1 MATLHIDKI
10 IAEKVNQDD
19 LIRLLETVIDE
30 EMQRP
35 EAEMNCDLIDQ
46 CVDALL
52 EMRQDRDHLAVM
64 VPLMQDKAFLHLIQ
78 RKAGNT
84 ARLNGAARG
93 ALIAAAILAST
104 ISVNAMVDAAFDYN
118 ILEHIGKAISASV
131 LGPEIIGGEDDVDEP
146 TTVPGA
152 TDKSE
157 PTTVPER
164 TTANANGETA
174 TRQPEQTTTAA
185 AVTQPTTTTPTTTER
200 EQESTTKKVTGD
212 NVHHKPTQPDRPEE
226 TTNAVRVIG
235 FNAQLG
241 ESFKSHYIYGEQ
253 LSYDG
258 LTLTADWSDGTTK
271 PVALKNC
278 TYTTQVN
285 MNRTADVT
293 LNILYK
299 GFLVEIP
306 ITVRPNEE
314 TRESTICQTDRY
326 DYLLCKAGAYV
337 TAYRGTAKEL
347 ICNVVDGNRIFAIA
361 DEVFRKHT
369 ELTTVELPYV
379 TYVGA
384 KAFAGCTALTQAE
397 LPKLQQL
404 GEEAFAGC
412 KALVEAETGDSLTH
426 IGRRAFAETA
436 LQRLRL
442 GKGVTVIPEG
452 LCNDCT
458 HLESVRLQGQ
468 VTEIGKRTFGGC
480 KSLDVELPPQLEK
493 IGDKAFYRSG
503 IKNAIL
509 PDTVRS
515 IGSGAFEQTRSMVS
529 ATLPTTITAVPE
541 RMFYASYVERVS
553 LPVSLQSIGK
563 AAFFNCMHL
572 TDLQLPEGLITIEG
586 SAFSGCTVLKELT
599 LPGSLKHV
607 GEKVFGG
614 SNIEIVHVEEGITEL
629 APVMF
634 ADCPLTQVDLP
645 NTLTTI
651 QDAAFY
657 NCTKLKEITLPNSVT
672 QLGEGVFQGCS
683 SLSQVRLSENLKT
696 LPTSTFD
703 GCKALT
709 EFDFAGITEIG
720 SEAFQNT
727 GIQILDLPTT
737 VKTLGES
744 AFAHSALQEIW
755 SLGGVETLPTDVFA
769 YTQIQTFDIP
779 QGLYIAPGA
788 FEYSALQ
795 KVATGIDVTEIND
808 GAFRNCRKLTSV
820 ELNEDVTRI
829 GDNAFR
835 ACTALTS
842 IDFPESLVSIGDYA
856 FYTSGLTS
864 LVVPNTVQQMG
875 RMAFAGSALTE
886 VSVVSGVKTLGDYAF
901 AGCHATFR
909 LPMSL
914 TEMGKYPLGFT
925 ASESDGNV
933 TVFKMDDVNVIA
945 PAASE
950 SIRYAKENDL
960 QYKMIGPEDT
970 DFNEENYLYGT
981 VGDGDWYF
989 DKRTGALS
997 TNATNVGT
1005 KQGFYFT
1012 NGQLWKYK
1020 QAGVR
1025 SVHLLNGVK
1034 NLGEIFA
1041 GITTLE
1047 QVTATDS
1054 LTNINTDAFVGCT
1067 GLKSVSLPAVTK
1079 IGANSFADCTALQT
1093 VDLPLAATISDHAF
1107 KNCTALQFLELPAV
1121 TKITSTA
1128 FAGCTGLTN
1137 LTLGKGAAEI
1147 DDRAFTDCKALT
1159 NLDLGSTVSI
1169 GREAFAGCTAL
1180 AAINLPDRVTRLG
1193 VGAFRN
1199 CTGATGIEIGS
1210 GLTEVPAFAFADCT
1224 GVKDIAFDEGVVTIG
1239 PNAFQN
1245 AVSVVFLTLPNSV
1258 TTVGSHAF
1266 AGLLNVEKITL
1277 GSGLTKVESYAFDN
1291 AVNCYQL
1298 TLDSAVNALTNADMV
1313 ACHLAYYGGQKPMI
1327 PGAGMAYSVEGY
1339 NSFRRIGENTA
1350 GLAVVVGDH
1359 ATALSMHFLAA
1370 QTDKVKRVT
1379 LGKQVQRIGYEIKK
1393 GYTADY
1399 TNAFAAEFIG
1409 NGYLEQVTV
1418 SSENPYLY
1426 ADGSGLYSKDK
1437 STLYAAVT
1445 GKVDYTENTASAIG
1459 DWALSCNAKL
1469 KKVMLGKSV
1478 RTVGTKAFA
1487 YDQKLKYVQLTDG
1500 LQQIGA
1506 SAFTGCTALKVLEL
1520 PDTVTALGDNVFE
1533 NCTALASVLLS
1544 DQLTAL
1550 PTYAFRNCT
1559 ALTGVVVPNSVAT
1572 FNPGAFADCKALTE
1586 VYIGSQSTRYVQLGT
1601 NRTHV
1606 FARCPALTVYTMAGS
1621 DAAVYA
1627 KTRNIPTKLYTDAD
1641 AFADLC
1647 AMKRDIYA
1655 GYLGFC
1661 TDGHGDIQWL
1671 TVYAADCTHDGY
1683 AIGVCEYCS
1692 AILEERHTAAT
1703 GHNYVVSETPA
1714 ADGRDGVRITTCQ
1727 NCGDSSYTVLPGSGT
1742 AVEETHTVT
1751 GTVVLAADR
1760 AATKGTHAAIGA
1772 DILLNGYTLATTDE
1786 KGNFSLQLKSGTYAL
1801 TVRYAYGF
1809 SRTLYLVVSDRDL
1822 QCGSVPVIGCD
1833 WNKDGKIDDQ
1843 DYYMFKLIFGTHQ
1856 GQAGYLSYVDMN
1868 HDGMINT
1875 RDMVFVERCM
1885 GLQAGS
1891 FAYTPLVI
1899 R

>member
-1 MATLHIDKI
+1 MNAKR
-10 IAEKVNQDD
+10 
-19 LIRLLETVIDE
+19 IRNGRRLT
-30 EMQRP
+30 
-35 EAEMNCDLIDQ
+35 
-46 CVDALL
+46 ALL
-52 EMRQDRDHLAVM
+52 LCLLLMLSGAPLQALAAEAQTDV
-64 VPLMQDKAFLHLIQ
+64 VTCTDPTNADV
-78 RKAGNT
+78 
-84 ARLNGAARG
+84 
-93 ALIAAAILAST
+93 AIT
-104 ISVNAMVDAAFDYN
+104 YDYDTRT
-118 ILEHIGKAISASV
+118 LTVSGSGRFSGQV
-131 LGPEIIGGEDDVDEP
+131 LGADGSTAVNMLDAFSVSQLVVEEGITAIGPE
-146 TTVPGA
+146 GA
-152 TDKSE
+152 TVYS
-157 PTTVPER
+157 
-164 TTANANGETA
+164 
-174 TRQPEQTTTAA
+174 
-185 AVTQPTTTTPTTTER
+185 
-200 EQESTTKKVTGD
+200 
-212 NVHHKPTQPDRPEE
+212 
-226 TTNAVRVIG
+226 
-235 FNAQLG
+235 
-241 ESFKSHYIYGEQ
+241 
-253 LSYDG
+253 
-258 LTLTADWSDGTTK
+258 
-271 PVALKNC
+271 
-278 TYTTQVN
+278 
-285 MNRTADVT
+285 
-293 LNILYK
+293 
-299 GFLVEIP
+299 
-306 ITVRPNEE
+306 
-314 TRESTICQTDRY
+314 
-326 DYLLCKAGAYV
+326 
-337 TAYRGTAKEL
+337 
-347 ICNVVDGNRIFAIA
+347 IA
-361 DEVFRKHT
+361 DSET
-369 ELTTVELPYV
+369 NTIYLP
-379 TYVGA
+379 
-384 KAFAGCTALTQAE
+384 
-397 LPKLQQL
+397 
-404 GEEAFAGC
+404 
-412 KALVEAETGDSLTH
+412 DSLT
-426 IGRRAFAETA
+426 AENFSCKGA
-436 LQRLRL
+436 SNLCEIRLPAGMHTLRD
-442 GKGVTVIPEG
+442 GMFDG
-452 LCNDCT
+452 CT
-458 HLESVRLQGQ
+458 WLETLNMPQG
-468 VTEIGKRTFGGC
+468 VTEIGNRTFGGC
-480 KSLDVELPPQLEK
+480 KSLDVELPPQLER

-553 LPVSLQSIGK
+553 LPVGLQSIGK

-829 GDNAFR
+829 GDNAFS

-960 QYKMIGPEDT
+960 KYKMIGPEDT

-1034 NLGEIFA
+1034 NLGDIFA

-1047 QVTATDS
+1047 QVTATET
-1054 LTNINTDAFVGCT
+1054 LTNINSGAFVGCT

-1107 KNCTALQFLELPAV
+1107 QNCTALQFLELPAV

-1147 DDRAFTDCKALT
+1147 ADRAFADCKALT
-1159 NLDLGSTVSI
+1159 NLDLGNTVSI

-1180 AAINLPDRVTRLG
+1180 AAISLPDSVTQLG

-1224 GVKDIAFDEGVVTIG
+1224 GVKDIAFNEGVVTIG

-1245 AVSVVFLTLPNSV
+1245 AVSLVFLTLPNSV
-1258 TTVGSHAF
+1258 TTVGSRAF

-1277 GSGLTKVESYAFDN
+1277 
-1291 AVNCYQL
+1291 
-1298 TLDSAVNALTNADMV
+1298 
-1313 ACHLAYYGGQKPMI
+1313 
-1327 PGAGMAYSVEGY
+1327 
-1339 NSFRRIGENTA
+1339 
-1350 GLAVVVGDH
+1350 
-1359 ATALSMHFLAA
+1359 
-1370 QTDKVKRVT
+1370 
-1379 LGKQVQRIGYEIKK
+1379 
-1393 GYTADY
+1393 
-1399 TNAFAAEFIG
+1399 
-1409 NGYLEQVTV
+1409 
-1418 SSENPYLY
+1418 
-1426 ADGSGLYSKDK
+1426 GSGLYSKDK

-1445 GKVDYTENTASAIG
+1445 GKGDYTENTASAIG

-1469 KKVMLGKSV
+1469 KKVTLGKSV

-1520 PDTVTALGDNVFE
+1520 PDTVTTLGDHVFE

-1544 DQLTAL
+1544 GGLTAL

-1559 ALTGVVVPNSVAT
+1559 ALTGVVVPDSIAA

-1692 AILEERHTAAT
+1692 AILEERHTTAT

>member
-1 MATLHIDKI
+1 
-10 IAEKVNQDD
+10 
-19 LIRLLETVIDE
+19 
-30 EMQRP
+30 
-35 EAEMNCDLIDQ
+35 MNAKQ
-46 CVDALL
+46 KMNWRRWTALL
-52 EMRQDRDHLAVM
+52 LCLLLTLSALPLQALAAEAQTDV
-64 VPLMQDKAFLHLIQ
+64 VTCTDPTNADV
-78 RKAGNT
+78 
-84 ARLNGAARG
+84 
-93 ALIAAAILAST
+93 AIT
-104 ISVNAMVDAAFDYN
+104 YDYDTQT
-118 ILEHIGKAISASV
+118 LTVSGSGRFSGQV
-131 LGPEIIGGEDDVDEP
+131 LGADGSTAVNMLDAFSVSQLVVEEGITAIGPE
-146 TTVPGA
+146 GA
-152 TDKSE
+152 TVYS
-157 PTTVPER
+157 
-164 TTANANGETA
+164 
-174 TRQPEQTTTAA
+174 
-185 AVTQPTTTTPTTTER
+185 
-200 EQESTTKKVTGD
+200 
-212 NVHHKPTQPDRPEE
+212 
-226 TTNAVRVIG
+226 
-235 FNAQLG
+235 
-241 ESFKSHYIYGEQ
+241 
-253 LSYDG
+253 
-258 LTLTADWSDGTTK
+258 
-271 PVALKNC
+271 
-278 TYTTQVN
+278 
-285 MNRTADVT
+285 
-293 LNILYK
+293 
-299 GFLVEIP
+299 
-306 ITVRPNEE
+306 
-314 TRESTICQTDRY
+314 
-326 DYLLCKAGAYV
+326 
-337 TAYRGTAKEL
+337 
-347 ICNVVDGNRIFAIA
+347 IA
-361 DEVFRKHT
+361 DSETKT
-369 ELTTVELPYV
+369 IYLP
-379 TYVGA
+379 
-384 KAFAGCTALTQAE
+384 
-397 LPKLQQL
+397 
-404 GEEAFAGC
+404 
-412 KALVEAETGDSLTH
+412 DSLT
-426 IGRRAFAETA
+426 AENFSCQGA
-436 LQRLRL
+436 SNLCEIRLPAGMHTLRD
-442 GKGVTVIPEG
+442 GMFDG
-452 LCNDCT
+452 CT
-458 HLESVRLQGQ
+458 WLETLNMPQG

-480 KSLDVELPPQLEK
+480 KSLDVELPPQLER

-553 LPVSLQSIGK
+553 LPVGLQSIGK

-572 TDLQLPEGLITIEG
+572 TDLQLPEGLITIED

-703 GCKALT
+703 GCKALM

-720 SEAFQNT
+720 EEAFQNT

-795 KVATGIDVTEIND
+795 KVATGIDVMEIND

-925 ASESDGNV
+925 ASENDGNV
-933 TVFKMDDVNVIA
+933 TVFKMEDVNIIA

-950 SIRYAKENDL
+950 SIRYAKENEL
-960 QYKMIGPEDT
+960 KYKMTGPEDT

-1034 NLGEIFA
+1034 NLDEIFA

-1047 QVTATDS
+1047 QVTATET
-1054 LTNINTDAFVGCT
+1054 LTNINSGAFVGCT

-1107 KNCTALQFLELPAV
+1107 QNCTALQFLELPAV

-1128 FAGCTGLTN
+1128 FAGCTGLTS

-1159 NLDLGSTVSI
+1159 NLDLGGTVSI

-1180 AAINLPDRVTRLG
+1180 AAISLPDSVTQLG
-1193 VGAFRN
+1193 VGAFRG

-1224 GVKDIAFDEGVVTIG
+1224 GVKDIAFNEGVATIG

-1245 AVSVVFLTLPNSV
+1245 AVSLVFLTLPNSV
-1258 TTVGSHAF
+1258 TTVGSRAF

-1393 GYTADY
+1393 GYTADC
-1399 TNAFAAEFIG
+1399 TKAFAAEFIG

-1445 GKVDYTENTASAIG
+1445 GKGDYTENTASAIG

-1469 KKVMLGKSV
+1469 KKVTLGKSV

-1520 PDTVTALGDNVFE
+1520 PDTVTTLGDNVFE

-1544 DQLTAL
+1544 GGLTAL

-1559 ALTGVVVPNSVAT
+1559 ALTGVVVPDSVAA

-1586 VYIGSQSTRYVQLGT
+1586 VYIGSQSTRYVQLGN

-1692 AILEERHTAAT
+1692 AILEERHTTAT

-1809 SRTLYLVVSDRDL
+1809 SRTLYVVVSDRDL

-1833 WNKDGKIDDQ
+1833 WNKDSKIDDQ

-1875 RDMVFVERCM
+1875 RDMIFVERCM
-1885 GLQAGS
+1885 GLQSGS

>member
-1 MATLHIDKI
+1 MNAKR
-10 IAEKVNQDD
+10 
-19 LIRLLETVIDE
+19 IRNGRRLT
-30 EMQRP
+30 
-35 EAEMNCDLIDQ
+35 
-46 CVDALL
+46 ALL
-52 EMRQDRDHLAVM
+52 LCLLLMLSGAPLQALAAEAQTDV
-64 VPLMQDKAFLHLIQ
+64 VTCTDPTNADV
-78 RKAGNT
+78 
-84 ARLNGAARG
+84 
-93 ALIAAAILAST
+93 AIT
-104 ISVNAMVDAAFDYN
+104 YDYDTQT
-118 ILEHIGKAISASV
+118 LTVSGSGRFSGQV
-131 LGPEIIGGEDDVDEP
+131 LGADGSTAVNMLDAFSVSQLVVEEGITAIGPE
-146 TTVPGA
+146 GA
-152 TDKSE
+152 TVYS
-157 PTTVPER
+157 
-164 TTANANGETA
+164 
-174 TRQPEQTTTAA
+174 
-185 AVTQPTTTTPTTTER
+185 
-200 EQESTTKKVTGD
+200 
-212 NVHHKPTQPDRPEE
+212 
-226 TTNAVRVIG
+226 
-235 FNAQLG
+235 
-241 ESFKSHYIYGEQ
+241 
-253 LSYDG
+253 
-258 LTLTADWSDGTTK
+258 
-271 PVALKNC
+271 
-278 TYTTQVN
+278 
-285 MNRTADVT
+285 
-293 LNILYK
+293 
-299 GFLVEIP
+299 
-306 ITVRPNEE
+306 
-314 TRESTICQTDRY
+314 
-326 DYLLCKAGAYV
+326 
-337 TAYRGTAKEL
+337 
-347 ICNVVDGNRIFAIA
+347 IA
-361 DEVFRKHT
+361 DSET
-369 ELTTVELPYV
+369 NTIYLP
-379 TYVGA
+379 
-384 KAFAGCTALTQAE
+384 
-397 LPKLQQL
+397 
-404 GEEAFAGC
+404 
-412 KALVEAETGDSLTH
+412 DSLT
-426 IGRRAFAETA
+426 AENFSCKGA
-436 LQRLRL
+436 SNLCEIRLPAGMHTLRD
-442 GKGVTVIPEG
+442 GMFDG
-452 LCNDCT
+452 CT
-458 HLESVRLQGQ
+458 WLETLNMPQGI
-468 VTEIGKRTFGGC
+468 TEIGKRTFGGC
-480 KSLDVELPPQLEK
+480 KSLDVELPPQLES
-493 IGDKAFYRSG
+493 IGEKAFYRSG

-553 LPVSLQSIGK
+553 LPVGLQSIGK

-696 LPTSTFD
+696 LSTSTFD

-720 SEAFQNT
+720 EEAFQNT

-795 KVATGIDVTEIND
+795 KVATGIDVMEIND

-901 AGCHATFR
+901 AGCNATFR

-933 TVFKMDDVNVIA
+933 TVFKMEDVTVIA

-960 QYKMIGPEDT
+960 KYKMTGPKDT

-1067 GLKSVSLPAVTK
+1067 GLKSVSLPDSVTR
-1079 IGANSFADCTALQT
+1079 IGAS
-1093 VDLPLAATISDHAF
+1093 
-1107 KNCTALQFLELPAV
+1107 
-1121 TKITSTA
+1121 
-1128 FAGCTGLTN
+1128 
-1137 LTLGKGAAEI
+1137 
-1147 DDRAFTDCKALT
+1147 
-1159 NLDLGSTVSI
+1159 
-1169 GREAFAGCTAL
+1169 
-1180 AAINLPDRVTRLG
+1180 
-1193 VGAFRN
+1193 AFRN

-1210 GLTEVPAFAFADCT
+1210 GLTEVPAYAFADCT
-1224 GVKDIAFDEGVVTIG
+1224 GVKDIAFNEGVVTIG

-1258 TTVGSHAF
+1258 TTVGSRAF

-1277 GSGLTKVESYAFDN
+1277 GSGLTKVESYAFEN

-1399 TNAFAAEFIG
+1399 TKAFAAEFIG
-1409 NGYLEQVTV
+1409 NGNLEQVTV

-1445 GKVDYTENTASAIG
+1445 GKGDYTENTASAIG

-1469 KKVMLGKSV
+1469 KKVTLGKSV

-1520 PDTVTALGDNVFE
+1520 PDTVTTLGDHVFE

-1544 DQLTAL
+1544 GGLTAL

-1559 ALTGVVVPNSVAT
+1559 ALTGVVVPDSVAA
-1572 FNPGAFADCKALTE
+1572 FNPGVFADCKALKE

-1692 AILEERHTAAT
+1692 AILEERHTTAT

-1809 SRTLYLVVSDRDL
+1809 SRTLYVVVSDRDL
-1822 QCGSVPVIGCD
+1822 QCGSVPVVGCD

-1875 RDMVFVERCM
+1875 RDMIFVERCM

>member
-1 MATLHIDKI
+1 
-10 IAEKVNQDD
+10 
-19 LIRLLETVIDE
+19 
-30 EMQRP
+30 
-35 EAEMNCDLIDQ
+35 
-46 CVDALL
+46 
-52 EMRQDRDHLAVM
+52 
-64 VPLMQDKAFLHLIQ
+64 
-78 RKAGNT
+78 
-84 ARLNGAARG
+84 
-93 ALIAAAILAST
+93 
-104 ISVNAMVDAAFDYN
+104 
-118 ILEHIGKAISASV
+118 
-131 LGPEIIGGEDDVDEP
+131 
-146 TTVPGA
+146 
-152 TDKSE
+152 
-157 PTTVPER
+157 
-164 TTANANGETA
+164 
-174 TRQPEQTTTAA
+174 
-185 AVTQPTTTTPTTTER
+185 
-200 EQESTTKKVTGD
+200 
-212 NVHHKPTQPDRPEE
+212 
-226 TTNAVRVIG
+226 
-235 FNAQLG
+235 
-241 ESFKSHYIYGEQ
+241 
-253 LSYDG
+253 
-258 LTLTADWSDGTTK
+258 
-271 PVALKNC
+271 
-278 TYTTQVN
+278 
-285 MNRTADVT
+285 
-293 LNILYK
+293 
-299 GFLVEIP
+299 
-306 ITVRPNEE
+306 
-314 TRESTICQTDRY
+314 
-326 DYLLCKAGAYV
+326 
-337 TAYRGTAKEL
+337 
-347 ICNVVDGNRIFAIA
+347 
-361 DEVFRKHT
+361 
-369 ELTTVELPYV
+369 
-379 TYVGA
+379 
-384 KAFAGCTALTQAE
+384 
-397 LPKLQQL
+397 
-404 GEEAFAGC
+404 
-412 KALVEAETGDSLTH
+412 
-426 IGRRAFAETA
+426 
-436 LQRLRL
+436 
-442 GKGVTVIPEG
+442 
-452 LCNDCT
+452 
-458 HLESVRLQGQ
+458 
-468 VTEIGKRTFGGC
+468 
-480 KSLDVELPPQLEK
+480 
-493 IGDKAFYRSG
+493 
-503 IKNAIL
+503 
-509 PDTVRS
+509 
-515 IGSGAFEQTRSMVS
+515 
-529 ATLPTTITAVPE
+529 
-541 RMFYASYVERVS
+541 
-553 LPVSLQSIGK
+553 
-563 AAFFNCMHL
+563 
-572 TDLQLPEGLITIEG
+572 
-586 SAFSGCTVLKELT
+586 
-599 LPGSLKHV
+599 
-607 GEKVFGG
+607 
-614 SNIEIVHVEEGITEL
+614 
-629 APVMF
+629 
-634 ADCPLTQVDLP
+634 
-645 NTLTTI
+645 
-651 QDAAFY
+651 
-657 NCTKLKEITLPNSVT
+657 
-672 QLGEGVFQGCS
+672 
-683 SLSQVRLSENLKT
+683 
-696 LPTSTFD
+696 
-703 GCKALT
+703 
-709 EFDFAGITEIG
+709 
-720 SEAFQNT
+720 
-727 GIQILDLPTT
+727 
-737 VKTLGES
+737 
-744 AFAHSALQEIW
+744 
-755 SLGGVETLPTDVFA
+755 
-769 YTQIQTFDIP
+769 
-779 QGLYIAPGA
+779 
-788 FEYSALQ
+788 
-795 KVATGIDVTEIND
+795 
-808 GAFRNCRKLTSV
+808 
-820 ELNEDVTRI
+820 
-829 GDNAFR
+829 
-835 ACTALTS
+835 
-842 IDFPESLVSIGDYA
+842 
-856 FYTSGLTS
+856 
-864 LVVPNTVQQMG
+864 
-875 RMAFAGSALTE
+875 
-886 VSVVSGVKTLGDYAF
+886 
-901 AGCHATFR
+901 
-909 LPMSL
+909 MSL

-925 ASESDGNV
+925 ASENDGNV

-960 QYKMIGPEDT
+960 KYKMIGPEDT

-1034 NLGEIFA
+1034 NLGDIFA

-1107 KNCTALQFLELPAV
+1107 QNCTALQFLELPTV

-1224 GVKDIAFDEGVVTIG
+1224 GVKDIAFDEGVATIG

-1258 TTVGSHAF
+1258 TTVGSRAF

-1359 ATALSMHFLAA
+1359 ASALSMHFLAA
-1370 QTDKVKRVT
+1370 QTDKVKSVT

-1399 TNAFAAEFIG
+1399 TKAFAAEFIG
-1409 NGYLEQVTV
+1409 NGYRERVTV

-1445 GKVDYTENTASAIG
+1445 GKGDYIENTASAIG

-1469 KKVMLGKSV
+1469 KKVTLGKSV

-1520 PDTVTALGDNVFE
+1520 PDTVTTLGDHVFE

-1544 DQLTAL
+1544 GGLTAL

-1559 ALTGVVVPNSVAT
+1559 ALTGVVVPDSVAA
-1572 FNPGAFADCKALTE
+1572 FNPGAFADCKALKE

-1621 DAAVYA
+1621 DAAMYA
-1627 KTRNIPTKLYTDAD
+1627 KTRNIPTELYTDAD

-1692 AILEERHTAAT
+1692 AILEERHTTAT

-1809 SRTLYLVVSDRDL
+1809 SRTLYVVVSDRDL

-1875 RDMVFVERCM
+1875 RDMIFVERCM

>member
-1 MATLHIDKI
+1 MNAKR
-10 IAEKVNQDD
+10 
-19 LIRLLETVIDE
+19 IRNGRRLT
-30 EMQRP
+30 
-35 EAEMNCDLIDQ
+35 
-46 CVDALL
+46 ALL
-52 EMRQDRDHLAVM
+52 LCLLLMLSGAPLQALAADTETGV
-64 VPLMQDKAFLHLIQ
+64 
-78 RKAGNT
+78 
-84 ARLNGAARG
+84 
-93 ALIAAAILAST
+93 IACTDPTNADVAIT
-104 ISVNAMVDAAFDYN
+104 YDYDTQT
-118 ILEHIGKAISASV
+118 LTVSGSGRFSGQV
-131 LGPEIIGGEDDVDEP
+131 LGADGSTAVNMLDAFSVSRLVVEEGITAIGPE
-146 TTVPGA
+146 GA
-152 TDKSE
+152 TVYSIANSE
-157 PTTVPER
+157 
-164 TTANANGETA
+164 
-174 TRQPEQTTTAA
+174 
-185 AVTQPTTTTPTTTER
+185 
-200 EQESTTKKVTGD
+200 
-212 NVHHKPTQPDRPEE
+212 
-226 TTNAVRVIG
+226 TNT
-235 FNAQLG
+235 
-241 ESFKSHYIYGEQ
+241 IY
-253 LSYDG
+253 
-258 LTLTADWSDGTTK
+258 
-271 PVALKNC
+271 
-278 TYTTQVN
+278 
-285 MNRTADVT
+285 
-293 LNILYK
+293 
-299 GFLVEIP
+299 
-306 ITVRPNEE
+306 
-314 TRESTICQTDRY
+314 
-326 DYLLCKAGAYV
+326 
-337 TAYRGTAKEL
+337 
-347 ICNVVDGNRIFAIA
+347 
-361 DEVFRKHT
+361 
-369 ELTTVELPYV
+369 LP
-379 TYVGA
+379 
-384 KAFAGCTALTQAE
+384 
-397 LPKLQQL
+397 
-404 GEEAFAGC
+404 
-412 KALVEAETGDSLTH
+412 DSLTNENFSCKGASNLCAIRLPAGMH
-426 IGRRAFAETA
+426 TLRDGMFDGCTWLET
-436 LQRLRL
+436 LNM
-442 GKGVTVIPEG
+442 P
-452 LCNDCT
+452 
-458 HLESVRLQGQ
+458 QG

-480 KSLDVELPPQLEK
+480 KSLDVELPPQLER

-509 PDTVRS
+509 PDTVRF

-529 ATLPTTITAVPE
+529 ATLPMTITAVPE

-553 LPVSLQSIGK
+553 LPVGLQSIGK

-586 SAFSGCTVLKELT
+586 SAFSGCTVLKEIT

-720 SEAFQNT
+720 EEAFQNT

-769 YTQIQTFDIP
+769 YTQIQSFDIP

-901 AGCHATFR
+901 AGCKATFR

-925 ASESDGNV
+925 ASENDGNV
-933 TVFKMDDVNVIA
+933 TVFKMEDVTVIA

-960 QYKMIGPEDT
+960 KYKMIGPEDT

-1034 NLGEIFA
+1034 NLDEIFA

-1047 QVTATDS
+1047 QVTATET
-1054 LTNINTDAFVGCT
+1054 LTNINSGAFVGCT

-1107 KNCTALQFLELPAV
+1107 QNCTALQFLELPAV

-1137 LTLGKGAAEI
+1137 LTLGKGAAVI

-1180 AAINLPDRVTRLG
+1180 AAISLPDSVTQLG
-1193 VGAFRN
+1193 VGAFRG

-1224 GVKDIAFDEGVVTIG
+1224 GVKDIAFNEGVATIG

-1258 TTVGSHAF
+1258 TTVGSRAF

-1313 ACHLAYYGGQKPMI
+1313 ACHLAYYGDQKPMI

-1399 TNAFAAEFIG
+1399 TKAFAAEFIG

-1445 GKVDYTENTASAIG
+1445 GKGDYTENTASAIG
-1459 DWALSCNAKL
+1459 DWALSCNEKL
-1469 KKVMLGKSV
+1469 KKVTLGKSV
-1478 RTVGTKAFA
+1478 RTVGAKAFA

-1520 PDTVTALGDNVFE
+1520 PDTVTTLGDNVFE

-1544 DQLTAL
+1544 GGLTAL

-1559 ALTGVVVPNSVAT
+1559 ALTGVVVPDSVAA

-1586 VYIGSQSTRYVQLGT
+1586 VYIGSQSTRYVQLGN

-1692 AILEERHTAAT
+1692 AILEEQHTTAT

-1809 SRTLYLVVSDRDL
+1809 SRTLYVVVSDRDL

-1833 WNKDGKIDDQ
+1833 WNKDSKIDDQ

-1875 RDMVFVERCM
+1875 RDMIFVERCM

>member
-1 MATLHIDKI
+1 MNAKRIRNGRRLTALLLCLLLMLSGAPLQALAADTETGVIAVTDPTNADIAMTYDYDTDTL
-10 IAEKVNQDD
+10 
-19 LIRLLETVIDE
+19 TVSGTGRFSG
-30 EMQRP
+30 QVLVP
-35 EAEMNCDLIDQ
+35 PWSEAEDMT
-46 CVDALL
+46 DAFVLKNL
-52 EMRQDRDHLAVM
+52 VVKEGV
-64 VPLMQDKAFLHLIQ
+64 
-78 RKAGNT
+78 T
-84 ARLNGAARG
+84 AIGPEGDAAYV
-93 ALIAAAILAST
+93 IATAST
-104 ISVNAMVDAAFDYN
+104 TNIYLPDSLTNENFSCKGATYLAEVRLPAGMHTLGDHMFDGCKYLDTLNIPQGVTKIGDYAFYGCRALD
-118 ILEHIGKAISASV
+118 ITLPPLLEHIG
-131 LGPEIIGGEDDVDEP
+131 
-146 TTVPGA
+146 
-152 TDKSE
+152 
-157 PTTVPER
+157 
-164 TTANANGETA
+164 N
-174 TRQPEQTTTAA
+174 
-185 AVTQPTTTTPTTTER
+185 
-200 EQESTTKKVTGD
+200 
-212 NVHHKPTQPDRPEE
+212 
-226 TTNAVRVIG
+226 
-235 FNAQLG
+235 
-241 ESFKSHYIYGEQ
+241 
-253 LSYDG
+253 
-258 LTLTADWSDGTTK
+258 
-271 PVALKNC
+271 
-278 TYTTQVN
+278 
-285 MNRTADVT
+285 
-293 LNILYK
+293 
-299 GFLVEIP
+299 
-306 ITVRPNEE
+306 
-314 TRESTICQTDRY
+314 
-326 DYLLCKAGAYV
+326 
-337 TAYRGTAKEL
+337 
-347 ICNVVDGNRIFAIA
+347 
-361 DEVFRKHT
+361 
-369 ELTTVELPYV
+369 
-379 TYVGA
+379 
-384 KAFAGCTALTQAE
+384 
-397 LPKLQQL
+397 
-404 GEEAFAGC
+404 
-412 KALVEAETGDSLTH
+412 
-426 IGRRAFAETA
+426 
-436 LQRLRL
+436 
-442 GKGVTVIPEG
+442 
-452 LCNDCT
+452 
-458 HLESVRLQGQ
+458 
-468 VTEIGKRTFGGC
+468 
-480 KSLDVELPPQLEK
+480 
-493 IGDKAFYRSG
+493 KAFYRSG
-503 IKNAIL
+503 LTQAVL
-509 PDTVRS
+509 PDTVTTVGVS
-515 IGSGAFEQTRSMVS
+515 AFEQTASLKQ
-529 ATLPTTITAVPE
+529 ATLGAGITAVPK
-541 RMFYASYVERVS
+541 RMFYASAVEQVR
-553 LPVSLQSIGK
+553 LPAGVQSIEQ
-563 AAFFNCMHL
+563 AAFFNCRAL
-572 TDLQLPEGLITIEG
+572 TDLQLPEGLTTIG
-586 SAFSGCTVLKELT
+586 SSALGGCVAMTELT
-599 LPGSLKHV
+599 IPGTVTSIA
-607 GEKVFGG
+607 ETAFDG
-614 SNIEIVHVEEGITEL
+614 SCLAVVHVREGMTRL
-629 APVMF
+629 TDTVF
-634 ADCPLTQVDLP
+634 ANLPLTRVDLP
-645 NTLTTI
+645 NSLTAVG
-651 QDAAFY
+651 DGAFA
-657 NCTKLKEITLPNSVT
+657 NCTKLQEITLPNSVT
-672 QLGEGVFQGCS
+672 EVGTGVFAGC
-683 SLSQVRLSENLKT
+683 T
-696 LPTSTFD
+696 
-703 GCKALT
+703 ALT
-709 EFDFAGITEIG
+709 TVHWPKNLDAIPGTAFAGCTALTDFDFTGITAIG
-720 SEAFQNT
+720 DGAFSESGLTELA
-727 GIQILDLPTT
+727 LPMT
-737 VKTLGES
+737 VTRLGES
-744 AFAHSALQEIW
+744 AFEHSALAEIV

-808 GAFRNCRKLTSV
+808 GAFRNCRKLSSV

-901 AGCHATFR
+901 AGCKATFR

-933 TVFKMDDVNVIA
+933 TVFKMEDVTVIA

-960 QYKMIGPEDT
+960 KYKMIGPEDT

-1034 NLGEIFA
+1034 NLDDIFA

-1047 QVTATDS
+1047 QVTATET
-1054 LTNINTDAFVGCT
+1054 LTNINSGAFVGCT

-1107 KNCTALQFLELPAV
+1107 QNCTALQFLELPAV
-1121 TKITSTA
+1121 TKIISTA
-1128 FAGCTGLTN
+1128 FAGCTGLTD

-1159 NLDLGSTVSI
+1159 NLDLGGTVSI

-1180 AAINLPDRVTRLG
+1180 AAISLPDSVTQLG

-1210 GLTEVPAFAFADCT
+1210 GLTEVPAYAFADCT
-1224 GVKDIAFDEGVVTIG
+1224 GVKDIAFNEGVVTIG

-1245 AVSVVFLTLPNSV
+1245 AVSLVFLTLPNSV
-1258 TTVGSHAF
+1258 TTVSSRAF

-1399 TNAFAAEFIG
+1399 TKAFAAEFIG

-1445 GKVDYTENTASAIG
+1445 GKGDYTENTASAIG

-1469 KKVMLGKSV
+1469 KKVTLGKSV

-1520 PDTVTALGDNVFE
+1520 PDTVTTLGDNVFE

-1544 DQLTAL
+1544 GGLTAL

-1559 ALTGVVVPNSVAT
+1559 ALTGVVVPDSVAA

-1586 VYIGSQSTRYVQLGT
+1586 VYIGSQSTRYVQLGN

-1692 AILEERHTAAT
+1692 AILEERHTTAT

-1809 SRTLYLVVSDRDL
+1809 SRTLYVVVSDRDL

-1875 RDMVFVERCM
+1875 RDMIFVERCM
-1885 GLQAGS
+1885 GLQSGS

>member
-1 MATLHIDKI
+1 MNAKR
-10 IAEKVNQDD
+10 
-19 LIRLLETVIDE
+19 IRNGRRLT
-30 EMQRP
+30 
-35 EAEMNCDLIDQ
+35 
-46 CVDALL
+46 ALL
-52 EMRQDRDHLAVM
+52 LCLLLMLSGAPLQALAADTETGV
-64 VPLMQDKAFLHLIQ
+64 
-78 RKAGNT
+78 
-84 ARLNGAARG
+84 
-93 ALIAAAILAST
+93 IACT
-104 ISVNAMVDAAFDYN
+104 DPTNADIAMTYDYDTQT
-118 ILEHIGKAISASV
+118 LTVSGSGRFSGQV
-131 LGPEIIGGEDDVDEP
+131 LGADGSTAVNMLEAFSVSQLVVEEGITAIGPE
-146 TTVPGA
+146 GA
-152 TDKSE
+152 TVYS
-157 PTTVPER
+157 
-164 TTANANGETA
+164 
-174 TRQPEQTTTAA
+174 
-185 AVTQPTTTTPTTTER
+185 
-200 EQESTTKKVTGD
+200 
-212 NVHHKPTQPDRPEE
+212 
-226 TTNAVRVIG
+226 
-235 FNAQLG
+235 
-241 ESFKSHYIYGEQ
+241 
-253 LSYDG
+253 
-258 LTLTADWSDGTTK
+258 
-271 PVALKNC
+271 
-278 TYTTQVN
+278 
-285 MNRTADVT
+285 
-293 LNILYK
+293 
-299 GFLVEIP
+299 
-306 ITVRPNEE
+306 
-314 TRESTICQTDRY
+314 
-326 DYLLCKAGAYV
+326 
-337 TAYRGTAKEL
+337 
-347 ICNVVDGNRIFAIA
+347 IA
-361 DEVFRKHT
+361 DSET
-369 ELTTVELPYV
+369 NTIYLP
-379 TYVGA
+379 
-384 KAFAGCTALTQAE
+384 
-397 LPKLQQL
+397 
-404 GEEAFAGC
+404 
-412 KALVEAETGDSLTH
+412 DSLT
-426 IGRRAFAETA
+426 AENFSCQGA
-436 LQRLRL
+436 SNLCEIRLPAGMHTLRD
-442 GKGVTVIPEG
+442 GMFDG
-452 LCNDCT
+452 CT
-458 HLESVRLQGQ
+458 WLETLNMPQG

-480 KSLDVELPPQLEK
+480 KSLDVELPPQLER

-553 LPVSLQSIGK
+553 LPVGLQSIGK

-572 TDLQLPEGLITIEG
+572 TDLQLPEGLITIED

-720 SEAFQNT
+720 EAAFQNT

-901 AGCHATFR
+901 AGCKATFR

-933 TVFKMDDVNVIA
+933 TVFKMEDVTVIA

-950 SIRYAKENDL
+950 SIRYAKENEL
-960 QYKMIGPEDT
+960 KYKMIGPEDT

-1034 NLGEIFA
+1034 NLDEIFA

-1047 QVTATDS
+1047 QVTATET
-1054 LTNINTDAFVGCT
+1054 LTNINSGAFVGCT

-1107 KNCTALQFLELPAV
+1107 QNCTALQFLKLPAV

-1128 FAGCTGLTN
+1128 FAGCTGLTD

-1159 NLDLGSTVSI
+1159 NLDLGGTVSI

-1180 AAINLPDRVTRLG
+1180 AAISLPDSVTQLG

-1224 GVKDIAFDEGVVTIG
+1224 GVKDIAFNEGVVTIG

-1245 AVSVVFLTLPNSV
+1245 AVSLVFLTLPNSV
-1258 TTVGSHAF
+1258 TTVGSRAF

-1277 GSGLTKVESYAFDN
+1277 GSGLTKVESYAFEN

-1399 TNAFAAEFIG
+1399 TKAFAAEFIG

-1445 GKVDYTENTASAIG
+1445 GKGDYTENTASAIG

-1469 KKVMLGKSV
+1469 KKVTLGKSV

-1520 PDTVTALGDNVFE
+1520 PDTVTTLGDNVFE

-1544 DQLTAL
+1544 GGLTAL

-1559 ALTGVVVPNSVAT
+1559 ALTGVVVPDSVAA

-1586 VYIGSQSTRYVQLGT
+1586 VYIGSQSTRYVQLGN

-1692 AILEERHTAAT
+1692 AILEERHTTAT

-1809 SRTLYLVVSDRDL
+1809 SRTLYVVVSDRDL

-1875 RDMVFVERCM
+1875 RDMIFVERCM

>member
-1 MATLHIDKI
+1 MNAKR
-10 IAEKVNQDD
+10 
-19 LIRLLETVIDE
+19 IRNGRRLT
-30 EMQRP
+30 
-35 EAEMNCDLIDQ
+35 
-46 CVDALL
+46 ALL
-52 EMRQDRDHLAVM
+52 LCLLLMLSGAPLQALAAEAQTDV
-64 VPLMQDKAFLHLIQ
+64 VTCTDPTNADV
-78 RKAGNT
+78 
-84 ARLNGAARG
+84 
-93 ALIAAAILAST
+93 AIT
-104 ISVNAMVDAAFDYN
+104 YDYDTQT
-118 ILEHIGKAISASV
+118 LTVSGSGRFSGQV
-131 LGPEIIGGEDDVDEP
+131 LGADGSTAMNMLDAFSVSQLVVEEGITAIGPE
-146 TTVPGA
+146 GA
-152 TDKSE
+152 TVYS
-157 PTTVPER
+157 
-164 TTANANGETA
+164 
-174 TRQPEQTTTAA
+174 
-185 AVTQPTTTTPTTTER
+185 
-200 EQESTTKKVTGD
+200 
-212 NVHHKPTQPDRPEE
+212 
-226 TTNAVRVIG
+226 
-235 FNAQLG
+235 
-241 ESFKSHYIYGEQ
+241 
-253 LSYDG
+253 
-258 LTLTADWSDGTTK
+258 
-271 PVALKNC
+271 
-278 TYTTQVN
+278 
-285 MNRTADVT
+285 
-293 LNILYK
+293 
-299 GFLVEIP
+299 
-306 ITVRPNEE
+306 
-314 TRESTICQTDRY
+314 
-326 DYLLCKAGAYV
+326 
-337 TAYRGTAKEL
+337 
-347 ICNVVDGNRIFAIA
+347 IA
-361 DEVFRKHT
+361 DSET
-369 ELTTVELPYV
+369 NTIYLP
-379 TYVGA
+379 
-384 KAFAGCTALTQAE
+384 
-397 LPKLQQL
+397 
-404 GEEAFAGC
+404 
-412 KALVEAETGDSLTH
+412 DSLT
-426 IGRRAFAETA
+426 AENFSCKGA
-436 LQRLRL
+436 SHLCEIRLPAGMHTLRD
-442 GKGVTVIPEG
+442 GMFDG
-452 LCNDCT
+452 CT
-458 HLESVRLQGQ
+458 WLETLNMPQG

-901 AGCHATFR
+901 AGC
-909 LPMSL
+909 
-914 TEMGKYPLGFT
+914 
-925 ASESDGNV
+925 
-933 TVFKMDDVNVIA
+933 
-945 PAASE
+945 
-950 SIRYAKENDL
+950 
-960 QYKMIGPEDT
+960 
-970 DFNEENYLYGT
+970 
-981 VGDGDWYF
+981 
-989 DKRTGALS
+989 
-997 TNATNVGT
+997 
-1005 KQGFYFT
+1005 
-1012 NGQLWKYK
+1012 
-1020 QAGVR
+1020 
-1025 SVHLLNGVK
+1025 
-1034 NLGEIFA
+1034 
-1041 GITTLE
+1041 
-1047 QVTATDS
+1047 
-1054 LTNINTDAFVGCT
+1054 
-1067 GLKSVSLPAVTK
+1067 
-1079 IGANSFADCTALQT
+1079 
-1093 VDLPLAATISDHAF
+1093 
-1107 KNCTALQFLELPAV
+1107 
-1121 TKITSTA
+1121 
-1128 FAGCTGLTN
+1128 
-1137 LTLGKGAAEI
+1137 
-1147 DDRAFTDCKALT
+1147 
-1159 NLDLGSTVSI
+1159 
-1169 GREAFAGCTAL
+1169 TAL

-1520 PDTVTALGDNVFE
+1520 PDTVTTLGDNVFE

-1544 DQLTAL
+1544 GGLTAL

-1559 ALTGVVVPNSVAT
+1559 ALTGVVVPDSVVA

-1641 AFADLC
+1641 AFVDLC

-1692 AILEERHTAAT
+1692 AILEERHTTAT

-1786 KGNFSLQLKSGTYAL
+1786 KGYFSLQLKSGTYAL

-1809 SRTLYLVVSDRDL
+1809 SRTLYVVVSDRDL

-1875 RDMVFVERCM
+1875 RDMIFVERCM

>member
-1 MATLHIDKI
+1 MNAKR
-10 IAEKVNQDD
+10 
-19 LIRLLETVIDE
+19 IRNGRRLT
-30 EMQRP
+30 
-35 EAEMNCDLIDQ
+35 
-46 CVDALL
+46 ALL
-52 EMRQDRDHLAVM
+52 LCLLLMLSGAPLQALAADTETGV
-64 VPLMQDKAFLHLIQ
+64 
-78 RKAGNT
+78 
-84 ARLNGAARG
+84 
-93 ALIAAAILAST
+93 IACT
-104 ISVNAMVDAAFDYN
+104 DPTNADIAMTYDYDTQT
-118 ILEHIGKAISASV
+118 LTVGGSGRFSGQV
-131 LGPEIIGGEDDVDEP
+131 LGADGSTAVNMLDAFSVSRLVVEEGITAIGPE
-146 TTVPGA
+146 GA
-152 TDKSE
+152 TVYS
-157 PTTVPER
+157 
-164 TTANANGETA
+164 
-174 TRQPEQTTTAA
+174 
-185 AVTQPTTTTPTTTER
+185 
-200 EQESTTKKVTGD
+200 
-212 NVHHKPTQPDRPEE
+212 
-226 TTNAVRVIG
+226 
-235 FNAQLG
+235 
-241 ESFKSHYIYGEQ
+241 
-253 LSYDG
+253 
-258 LTLTADWSDGTTK
+258 
-271 PVALKNC
+271 
-278 TYTTQVN
+278 
-285 MNRTADVT
+285 
-293 LNILYK
+293 
-299 GFLVEIP
+299 
-306 ITVRPNEE
+306 
-314 TRESTICQTDRY
+314 
-326 DYLLCKAGAYV
+326 
-337 TAYRGTAKEL
+337 
-347 ICNVVDGNRIFAIA
+347 IA
-361 DEVFRKHT
+361 DSETKT
-369 ELTTVELPYV
+369 IYLP
-379 TYVGA
+379 
-384 KAFAGCTALTQAE
+384 
-397 LPKLQQL
+397 
-404 GEEAFAGC
+404 
-412 KALVEAETGDSLTH
+412 DSLT
-426 IGRRAFAETA
+426 AENFSCKGA
-436 LQRLRL
+436 SNLCEIRLPAGMHTLRD
-442 GKGVTVIPEG
+442 GMFDG
-452 LCNDCT
+452 CT
-458 HLESVRLQGQ
+458 WLETLNMPQG

-480 KSLDVELPPQLEK
+480 KSLDVELPPQLER

-553 LPVSLQSIGK
+553 LPVGLQSIGK

-672 QLGEGVFQGCS
+672 QLGEGVFQDCS

-720 SEAFQNT
+720 EEAFQNT

-779 QGLYIAPGA
+779 QGLYIAPVA

-829 GDNAFR
+829 GDNAFC

-901 AGCHATFR
+901 AGCKATFR

-914 TEMGKYPLGFT
+914 MEMGKYPLGFT
-925 ASESDGNV
+925 ASENDGNV
-933 TVFKMDDVNVIA
+933 TVFKMEDVTVIA

-950 SIRYAKENDL
+950 SIRYAKENEL
-960 QYKMIGPEDT
+960 KYKMIGPEDT

-1034 NLGEIFA
+1034 NLDEIFA

-1047 QVTATDS
+1047 QVTATET
-1054 LTNINTDAFVGCT
+1054 LTNINSGAFVGCT

-1107 KNCTALQFLELPAV
+1107 QNCTALQFLELPAV

-1128 FAGCTGLTN
+1128 FAGSTGLTD
-1137 LTLGKGAAEI
+1137 LTLGKWAAEI

-1180 AAINLPDRVTRLG
+1180 AAISLPDSVTQLG

-1210 GLTEVPAFAFADCT
+1210 GLTEIPAFAFADCT
-1224 GVKDIAFDEGVVTIG
+1224 GVKDIAFNEGVVTIG

-1258 TTVGSHAF
+1258 TTVGSRAF
-1266 AGLLNVEKITL
+1266 AGLLNAEKIIL
-1277 GSGLTKVESYAFDN
+1277 GSGLTKVESYAFEN

-1359 ATALSMHFLAA
+1359 ATALSMHYLAA

-1393 GYTADY
+1393 GYSADY
-1399 TNAFAAEFIG
+1399 TKAFAAEFIG

-1445 GKVDYTENTASAIG
+1445 GKGDYTENTASAIG

-1469 KKVMLGKSV
+1469 KKVTLGKSV
-1478 RTVGTKAFA
+1478 RTVGAKVFA

-1506 SAFTGCTALKVLEL
+1506 SAFTGCSALKVLEL
-1520 PDTVTALGDNVFE
+1520 PDTVTTLGDKVFE

-1544 DQLTAL
+1544 GGLTAL

-1559 ALTGVVVPNSVAT
+1559 ALTGVVVPDSVAA
-1572 FNPGAFADCKALTE
+1572 FNPGTFADCKALTE
-1586 VYIGSQSTRYVQLGT
+1586 VYIGSQSTRYVQLGN

-1692 AILEERHTAAT
+1692 AILEERHKTAT

-1809 SRTLYLVVSDRDL
+1809 SRTLYVVVSDRDL

-1875 RDMVFVERCM
+1875 RDMIFVERCM

>member
-1 MATLHIDKI
+1 MNAKR
-10 IAEKVNQDD
+10 
-19 LIRLLETVIDE
+19 IRNGRRLT
-30 EMQRP
+30 
-35 EAEMNCDLIDQ
+35 
-46 CVDALL
+46 ALL
-52 EMRQDRDHLAVM
+52 LCLLLMLSGAPLQALAAEAQTDV
-64 VPLMQDKAFLHLIQ
+64 VTCTDPTNADV
-78 RKAGNT
+78 
-84 ARLNGAARG
+84 
-93 ALIAAAILAST
+93 AIT
-104 ISVNAMVDAAFDYN
+104 YDYDTQT
-118 ILEHIGKAISASV
+118 LTVSGSGRFSGQV
-131 LGPEIIGGEDDVDEP
+131 LGADGSTAVNMLDAFSVSQLVVEEGITAIGPE
-146 TTVPGA
+146 GA
-152 TDKSE
+152 TVYS
-157 PTTVPER
+157 
-164 TTANANGETA
+164 
-174 TRQPEQTTTAA
+174 
-185 AVTQPTTTTPTTTER
+185 
-200 EQESTTKKVTGD
+200 
-212 NVHHKPTQPDRPEE
+212 
-226 TTNAVRVIG
+226 
-235 FNAQLG
+235 
-241 ESFKSHYIYGEQ
+241 
-253 LSYDG
+253 
-258 LTLTADWSDGTTK
+258 
-271 PVALKNC
+271 
-278 TYTTQVN
+278 
-285 MNRTADVT
+285 
-293 LNILYK
+293 
-299 GFLVEIP
+299 
-306 ITVRPNEE
+306 
-314 TRESTICQTDRY
+314 
-326 DYLLCKAGAYV
+326 
-337 TAYRGTAKEL
+337 
-347 ICNVVDGNRIFAIA
+347 IA
-361 DEVFRKHT
+361 DSETKT
-369 ELTTVELPYV
+369 IYLP
-379 TYVGA
+379 
-384 KAFAGCTALTQAE
+384 
-397 LPKLQQL
+397 
-404 GEEAFAGC
+404 
-412 KALVEAETGDSLTH
+412 DSLT
-426 IGRRAFAETA
+426 AENFSCKGA
-436 LQRLRL
+436 SNLCEIRLPAGMHTLRD
-442 GKGVTVIPEG
+442 GMFDG
-452 LCNDCT
+452 CT
-458 HLESVRLQGQ
+458 WLETLNMPQG

-480 KSLDVELPPQLEK
+480 KSLDVELPPHLER

-553 LPVSLQSIGK
+553 LPVGLQSIGK

-645 NTLTTI
+645 DTLTTI

-720 SEAFQNT
+720 EEAFQNT

-795 KVATGIDVTEIND
+795 KVATGIDVMEIND
-808 GAFRNCRKLTSV
+808 GAFRNCRKLSSV

-901 AGCHATFR
+901 AGCKATFR

-925 ASESDGNV
+925 ASENDGNV

-950 SIRYAKENDL
+950 AIRYAKENDL

-1034 NLGEIFA
+1034 NLDEIFA

-1047 QVTATDS
+1047 QVTATET
-1054 LTNINTDAFVGCT
+1054 LTNINSDAFVGCT

-1079 IGANSFADCTALQT
+1079 IGANSFANCTALQT

-1107 KNCTALQFLELPAV
+1107 QNCTALQVLELPAV

-1128 FAGCTGLTN
+1128 FAGCTGLTD

-1159 NLDLGSTVSI
+1159 NLDLGGTVSI

-1180 AAINLPDRVTRLG
+1180 AAISLPDSVTQLG
-1193 VGAFRN
+1193 VGAFRG

-1224 GVKDIAFDEGVVTIG
+1224 GVKDIVFDEGVVTIG

-1258 TTVGSHAF
+1258 TTVGSRAF

-1277 GSGLTKVESYAFDN
+1277 GSGLTKLESYAFEN

-1399 TNAFAAEFIG
+1399 TKAFAAEFIG

-1445 GKVDYTENTASAIG
+1445 GKGDYTENTASAIG

-1469 KKVMLGKSV
+1469 KKVTLGKSV

-1487 YDQKLKYVQLTDG
+1487 YDQRLKYVQLTDG

-1520 PDTVTALGDNVFE
+1520 PDTVTNLGDHVFE

-1544 DQLTAL
+1544 GGLTAL

-1559 ALTGVVVPNSVAT
+1559 ALTGVVVPDSVAA

-1586 VYIGSQSTRYVQLGT
+1586 VYIGSQSTRYVQLGN

-1627 KTRNIPTKLYTDAD
+1627 KTRNIPAKLYTDAD

-1692 AILEERHTAAT
+1692 AILEERHTTAT

-1801 TVRYAYGF
+1801 TVRYTYGF
-1809 SRTLYLVVSDRDL
+1809 SRTLYVVVSDRDL

>member
-1 MATLHIDKI
+1 
-10 IAEKVNQDD
+10 
-19 LIRLLETVIDE
+19 
-30 EMQRP
+30 
-35 EAEMNCDLIDQ
+35 MNAKQ
-46 CVDALL
+46 KMNWRRWTALL
-52 EMRQDRDHLAVM
+52 LCLLLTLSALPLQALAAEAQTDV
-64 VPLMQDKAFLHLIQ
+64 VTCTDPTNADV
-78 RKAGNT
+78 
-84 ARLNGAARG
+84 
-93 ALIAAAILAST
+93 AIT
-104 ISVNAMVDAAFDYN
+104 YDYDTRT
-118 ILEHIGKAISASV
+118 LTVSGSGRFSGQV
-131 LGPEIIGGEDDVDEP
+131 LGADGSTAVNMLDAFSVSQLVVEEGITAIGPE
-146 TTVPGA
+146 GA
-152 TDKSE
+152 TVYS
-157 PTTVPER
+157 
-164 TTANANGETA
+164 
-174 TRQPEQTTTAA
+174 
-185 AVTQPTTTTPTTTER
+185 
-200 EQESTTKKVTGD
+200 
-212 NVHHKPTQPDRPEE
+212 
-226 TTNAVRVIG
+226 
-235 FNAQLG
+235 
-241 ESFKSHYIYGEQ
+241 
-253 LSYDG
+253 
-258 LTLTADWSDGTTK
+258 
-271 PVALKNC
+271 
-278 TYTTQVN
+278 
-285 MNRTADVT
+285 
-293 LNILYK
+293 
-299 GFLVEIP
+299 
-306 ITVRPNEE
+306 
-314 TRESTICQTDRY
+314 
-326 DYLLCKAGAYV
+326 
-337 TAYRGTAKEL
+337 
-347 ICNVVDGNRIFAIA
+347 IA
-361 DEVFRKHT
+361 DSET
-369 ELTTVELPYV
+369 NTIYLP
-379 TYVGA
+379 
-384 KAFAGCTALTQAE
+384 
-397 LPKLQQL
+397 
-404 GEEAFAGC
+404 
-412 KALVEAETGDSLTH
+412 DSLT
-426 IGRRAFAETA
+426 AENFSCKGA
-436 LQRLRL
+436 SNLCEIRLPAGMHTLRD
-442 GKGVTVIPEG
+442 GMFDG
-452 LCNDCT
+452 CT
-458 HLESVRLQGQ
+458 WLETLNMPQG
-468 VTEIGKRTFGGC
+468 VTEIGNRTFGGC
-480 KSLDVELPPQLEK
+480 KSLDVELPPQLER

-553 LPVSLQSIGK
+553 LPVGLQSIGK

-572 TDLQLPEGLITIEG
+572 TDLQLPEGLITIED
-586 SAFSGCTVLKELT
+586 SAFSGCTMLKELT

-720 SEAFQNT
+720 EAAFQNT

-795 KVATGIDVTEIND
+795 KVATGIDVMEIND

-820 ELNEDVTRI
+820 ELNADVTRI

-933 TVFKMDDVNVIA
+933 TVFKMNDVNVIA
-945 PAASE
+945 PAGSE
-950 SIRYAKENDL
+950 AIRYAKENDL
-960 QYKMIGPEDT
+960 QYKMIGPEGT

-1034 NLGEIFA
+1034 NLGDIFA

-1079 IGANSFADCTALQT
+1079 IGANSFAGCAALQT

-1107 KNCTALQFLELPAV
+1107 QNCTALQFLELPAV

-1128 FAGCTGLTN
+1128 FAGCTGLTD

-1180 AAINLPDRVTRLG
+1180 AAISLPDCVTRLG

-1258 TTVGSHAF
+1258 TTVSSRAF

-1379 LGKQVQRIGYEIKK
+1379 LGKQVQRVGYEIKK

-1399 TNAFAAEFIG
+1399 TKAFAAEFIG

-1445 GKVDYTENTASAIG
+1445 GKGDYTENTASVIG
-1459 DWALSCNAKL
+1459 DWALSCNGKL
-1469 KKVMLGKSV
+1469 KKVTLGKSV

-1520 PDTVTALGDNVFE
+1520 PDTVTNLGDHVFE

-1544 DQLTAL
+1544 GGLTAL

-1559 ALTGVVVPNSVAT
+1559 ALTGVVVPDSVAA
-1572 FNPGAFADCKALTE
+1572 FNPGAFADCKALKE

-1692 AILEERHTAAT
+1692 AILEERHTTAT
-1703 GHNYVVSETPA
+1703 GHNYVISETPA
-1714 ADGRDGVRITTCQ
+1714 ADGRDGVRITICQ

-1809 SRTLYLVVSDRDL
+1809 SRTLYVVVSDRDL

-1875 RDMVFVERCM
+1875 RDMIFVERCM
-1885 GLQAGS
+1885 RLQAGS

>member
-152 TDKSE
+152 TEKSE
-157 PTTVPER
+157 STTASER
-164 TTANANGETA
+164 TTANGETT

-185 AVTQPTTTTPTTTER
+185 AVTQPNTTTPTTTER
-200 EQESTTKKVTGD
+200 EQESTTKKEPTTKKVTGD

-226 TTNAVRVIG
+226 TTKAVRVIG

-293 LNILYK
+293 LHILYK

-326 DYLLCKAGAYV
+326 DYLLCKAGAYI

-361 DEVFRKHT
+361 DSVFEKHT
-369 ELTTVELPYV
+369 ELESLILPYV
-379 TYVGA
+379 TLVGDNA
-384 KAFAGCTALTQAE
+384 FRGCTALATADLPSVVQVGENAFAGCTALEEWTAGENLATIGSRALAQSA
-397 LPKLQQL
+397 LRTLSL
-404 GEEAFAGC
+404 GS
-412 KALVEAETGDSLTH
+412 KV
-426 IGRRAFAETA
+426 TA
-436 LQRLRL
+436 
-442 GKGVTVIPEG
+442 VPEG
-452 LCNDCT
+452 LCYDCNL
-458 HLESVRLQGQ
+458 LERVDLEGR
-468 VTEIGKRTFGGC
+468 VTEIG
-480 KSLDVELPPQLEK
+480 
-493 IGDKAFYRSG
+493 AW
-503 IKNAIL
+503 
-509 PDTVRS
+509 
-515 IGSGAFEQTRSMVS
+515 AFEGCEALQT
-529 ATLPTTITAVPE
+529 
-541 RMFYASYVERVS
+541 
-553 LPVSLQSIGK
+553 
-563 AAFFNCMHL
+563 
-572 TDLQLPEGLITIEG
+572 
-586 SAFSGCTVLKELT
+586 
-599 LPGSLKHV
+599 
-607 GEKVFGG
+607 
-614 SNIEIVHVEEGITEL
+614 
-629 APVMF
+629 
-634 ADCPLTQVDLP
+634 
-645 NTLTTI
+645 
-651 QDAAFY
+651 
-657 NCTKLKEITLPNSVT
+657 VT
-672 QLGEGVFQGCS
+672 GT
-683 SLSQVRLSENLKT
+683 ENLR
-696 LPTSTFD
+696 
-703 GCKALT
+703 
-709 EFDFAGITEIG
+709 
-720 SEAFQNT
+720 
-727 GIQILDLPTT
+727 T
-737 VKTLGES
+737 V
-744 AFAHSALQEIW
+744 
-755 SLGGVETLPTDVFA
+755 
-769 YTQIQTFDIP
+769 
-779 QGLYIAPGA
+779 
-788 FEYSALQ
+788 
-795 KVATGIDVTEIND
+795 
-808 GAFRNCRKLTSV
+808 
-820 ELNEDVTRI
+820 
-829 GDNAFR
+829 
-835 ACTALTS
+835 
-842 IDFPESLVSIGDYA
+842 GDYA
-856 FYTSGLTS
+856 FSDCQQ
-864 LVVPNTVQQMG
+864 VVPNTVQQMG

-960 QYKMIGPEDT
+960 KYKMIGPEDT

-1034 NLGEIFA
+1034 NLGDIFA

-1107 KNCTALQFLELPAV
+1107 QNCTALQFLELPAV

-1128 FAGCTGLTN
+1128 FAGCTGLTD
-1137 LTLGKGAAEI
+1137 LTLGKGAAVI

-1180 AAINLPDRVTRLG
+1180 ATISLPDSVTRLG

-1258 TTVGSHAF
+1258 TTVGSRAF

-1393 GYTADY
+1393 GYPADY
-1399 TNAFAAEFIG
+1399 TKAFAAEFIG

-1445 GKVDYTENTASAIG
+1445 GKGDYTENTASAIG

-1469 KKVMLGKSV
+1469 KKVTLGKSV

-1520 PDTVTALGDNVFE
+1520 PDTVTTLGNNVFE

-1544 DQLTAL
+1544 GGLTAL

-1559 ALTGVVVPNSVAT
+1559 ALTGVVVPDSVAA

-1692 AILEERHTAAT
+1692 AILEERHTTAT

-1772 DILLNGYTLATTDE
+1772 DVLLNGYTLATTDE

-1809 SRTLYLVVSDRDL
+1809 SRTLYVVVSDRDL

-1875 RDMVFVERCM
+1875 RDMIFVERCM

>member
-1 MATLHIDKI
+1 MNAKR
-10 IAEKVNQDD
+10 
-19 LIRLLETVIDE
+19 IRNGRRLT
-30 EMQRP
+30 
-35 EAEMNCDLIDQ
+35 
-46 CVDALL
+46 ALL
-52 EMRQDRDHLAVM
+52 LCLLLTLSGAPLQALAAEAQTDV
-64 VPLMQDKAFLHLIQ
+64 VTCTDPTNADV
-78 RKAGNT
+78 
-84 ARLNGAARG
+84 
-93 ALIAAAILAST
+93 AIT
-104 ISVNAMVDAAFDYN
+104 YDYDTQT
-118 ILEHIGKAISASV
+118 LTVSGSGRFSGQV
-131 LGPEIIGGEDDVDEP
+131 LGADGSTAVNMLDAFSVSQLVVEEGITAIGPE
-146 TTVPGA
+146 GA
-152 TDKSE
+152 TVYS
-157 PTTVPER
+157 
-164 TTANANGETA
+164 
-174 TRQPEQTTTAA
+174 
-185 AVTQPTTTTPTTTER
+185 
-200 EQESTTKKVTGD
+200 
-212 NVHHKPTQPDRPEE
+212 
-226 TTNAVRVIG
+226 
-235 FNAQLG
+235 
-241 ESFKSHYIYGEQ
+241 
-253 LSYDG
+253 
-258 LTLTADWSDGTTK
+258 
-271 PVALKNC
+271 
-278 TYTTQVN
+278 
-285 MNRTADVT
+285 
-293 LNILYK
+293 
-299 GFLVEIP
+299 
-306 ITVRPNEE
+306 
-314 TRESTICQTDRY
+314 
-326 DYLLCKAGAYV
+326 
-337 TAYRGTAKEL
+337 
-347 ICNVVDGNRIFAIA
+347 IA
-361 DEVFRKHT
+361 DSET
-369 ELTTVELPYV
+369 NTIYLP
-379 TYVGA
+379 
-384 KAFAGCTALTQAE
+384 
-397 LPKLQQL
+397 
-404 GEEAFAGC
+404 
-412 KALVEAETGDSLTH
+412 DSLT
-426 IGRRAFAETA
+426 AENFSCKGA
-436 LQRLRL
+436 SNLCEIRLPAGMHTLRD
-442 GKGVTVIPEG
+442 GMFDG
-452 LCNDCT
+452 CT
-458 HLESVRLQGQ
+458 WLETLNMPQG

-480 KSLDVELPPQLEK
+480 KSLDVELPPQLES
-493 IGDKAFYRSG
+493 IGEKAFYRSG

-553 LPVSLQSIGK
+553 LPVGLQSIGK
-563 AAFFNCMHL
+563 AAFFNCMYL

-703 GCKALT
+703 GCTALT

-933 TVFKMDDVNVIA
+933 TVFKMEDVTVIA

-950 SIRYAKENDL
+950 SIRYAKGNDL
-960 QYKMIGPEDT
+960 KYKMTGPEDT

-1047 QVTATDS
+1047 QVTATES

-1093 VDLPLAATISDHAF
+1093 VDLPLAAVISDHAF
-1107 KNCTALQFLELPAV
+1107 QNCTALQFLELPAV

-1147 DDRAFTDCKALT
+1147 ADRAFTDCKALT
-1159 NLDLGSTVSI
+1159 NLDLGNTVSI

-1180 AAINLPDRVTRLG
+1180 AAISLPDSVTRIG
-1193 VGAFRN
+1193 TSAFRN

-1210 GLTEVPAFAFADCT
+1210 GLTEVPAYAFADCT
-1224 GVKDIAFDEGVVTIG
+1224 GVKDIAFNEGVATIG

-1258 TTVGSHAF
+1258 TTVGSRAF

-1277 GSGLTKVESYAFDN
+1277 GSGLTKVESYAFEN

-1350 GLAVVVGDH
+1350 GLDVVVGDH

-1379 LGKQVQRIGYEIKK
+1379 LGKQVQRISYEIKK
-1393 GYTADY
+1393 GYSADY
-1399 TNAFAAEFIG
+1399 TKAFAAEFIG

-1445 GKVDYTENTASAIG
+1445 GKGDYTENTASAIG
-1459 DWALSCNAKL
+1459 DWALSCNEKL
-1469 KKVMLGKSV
+1469 KKVTLGKSV

-1520 PDTVTALGDNVFE
+1520 PDTVTNLGDNVFE

-1544 DQLTAL
+1544 GGLTAL

-1559 ALTGVVVPNSVAT
+1559 ALTGVVVPNSIAA
-1572 FNPGAFADCKALTE
+1572 FNPGAFADCKALKE

-1627 KTRNIPTKLYTDAD
+1627 KTRNIPTELYTDAD

-1692 AILEERHTAAT
+1692 AILEERHTTAT

-1742 AVEETHTVT
+1742 ALEETHTVT

>member
-1 MATLHIDKI
+1 MNAKR
-10 IAEKVNQDD
+10 
-19 LIRLLETVIDE
+19 IRNGRRLT
-30 EMQRP
+30 
-35 EAEMNCDLIDQ
+35 
-46 CVDALL
+46 ALL
-52 EMRQDRDHLAVM
+52 LCLLLTLSGAPLQALAAEAQTDV
-64 VPLMQDKAFLHLIQ
+64 VTCTDPTNADV
-78 RKAGNT
+78 
-84 ARLNGAARG
+84 
-93 ALIAAAILAST
+93 AIT
-104 ISVNAMVDAAFDYN
+104 YDYDTRT
-118 ILEHIGKAISASV
+118 LTVSGSGRFSGQV
-131 LGPEIIGGEDDVDEP
+131 LGADGSTAVNMLDAFSVSQLVVEEGITAIGPE
-146 TTVPGA
+146 GA
-152 TDKSE
+152 TVYS
-157 PTTVPER
+157 
-164 TTANANGETA
+164 
-174 TRQPEQTTTAA
+174 
-185 AVTQPTTTTPTTTER
+185 
-200 EQESTTKKVTGD
+200 
-212 NVHHKPTQPDRPEE
+212 
-226 TTNAVRVIG
+226 
-235 FNAQLG
+235 
-241 ESFKSHYIYGEQ
+241 
-253 LSYDG
+253 
-258 LTLTADWSDGTTK
+258 
-271 PVALKNC
+271 
-278 TYTTQVN
+278 
-285 MNRTADVT
+285 
-293 LNILYK
+293 
-299 GFLVEIP
+299 
-306 ITVRPNEE
+306 
-314 TRESTICQTDRY
+314 
-326 DYLLCKAGAYV
+326 
-337 TAYRGTAKEL
+337 
-347 ICNVVDGNRIFAIA
+347 IA
-361 DEVFRKHT
+361 DSET
-369 ELTTVELPYV
+369 NTIYLP
-379 TYVGA
+379 
-384 KAFAGCTALTQAE
+384 
-397 LPKLQQL
+397 
-404 GEEAFAGC
+404 
-412 KALVEAETGDSLTH
+412 DSLTTENFSCKGASNLCEIRLPAGMH
-426 IGRRAFAETA
+426 TLRDGMFDGCTWLET
-436 LQRLRL
+436 LNM
-442 GKGVTVIPEG
+442 P
-452 LCNDCT
+452 
-458 HLESVRLQGQ
+458 QG

-480 KSLDVELPPQLEK
+480 KSLDVELPPQLER
-493 IGDKAFYRSG
+493 IGEKAFYRSG

-553 LPVSLQSIGK
+553 LPVGLQSIGK

-703 GCKALT
+703 GCTALT

-779 QGLYIAPGA
+779 QELYIAPGA

-829 GDNAFR
+829 GDNAFS

-933 TVFKMDDVNVIA
+933 TVFKMEDVTIIA

-960 QYKMIGPEDT
+960 KYKMTGPEDT

-1047 QVTATDS
+1047 QVTATES

-1067 GLKSVSLPAVTK
+1067 GLKSVSLPVSVT
-1079 IGANSFADCTALQT
+1079 Q
-1093 VDLPLAATISDHAF
+1093 
-1107 KNCTALQFLELPAV
+1107 
-1121 TKITSTA
+1121 
-1128 FAGCTGLTN
+1128 
-1137 LTLGKGAAEI
+1137 
-1147 DDRAFTDCKALT
+1147 
-1159 NLDLGSTVSI
+1159 
-1169 GREAFAGCTAL
+1169 
-1180 AAINLPDRVTRLG
+1180 LG

-1224 GVKDIAFDEGVVTIG
+1224 GVKDIAFNEGVVTIG

-1258 TTVGSHAF
+1258 TTVGSRAF

-1399 TNAFAAEFIG
+1399 TKAFAAEFIG

-1445 GKVDYTENTASAIG
+1445 GKGDYTENTASAIG

-1469 KKVMLGKSV
+1469 KKVTLGKSV
-1478 RTVGTKAFA
+1478 RTIGDKAFA

-1520 PDTVTALGDNVFE
+1520 PDTVTTLGDNVFE

-1544 DQLTAL
+1544 GGLTAL

-1559 ALTGVVVPNSVAT
+1559 ALTGVVVPDSVVA

-1641 AFADLC
+1641 AFVDLC

-1692 AILEERHTAAT
+1692 AILEERHTTAT

-1786 KGNFSLQLKSGTYAL
+1786 KGYFSLQLKSGTYAL

-1809 SRTLYLVVSDRDL
+1809 SRTLYVVVSDRDL

-1875 RDMVFVERCM
+1875 RDMIFVERCM

>member
-1 MATLHIDKI
+1 MNAKR
-10 IAEKVNQDD
+10 
-19 LIRLLETVIDE
+19 IRNGRRLT
-30 EMQRP
+30 
-35 EAEMNCDLIDQ
+35 
-46 CVDALL
+46 ALL
-52 EMRQDRDHLAVM
+52 LCLLLMLSGAPLQALAAEAQTDV
-64 VPLMQDKAFLHLIQ
+64 VTCTDPTNADV
-78 RKAGNT
+78 
-84 ARLNGAARG
+84 
-93 ALIAAAILAST
+93 AIT
-104 ISVNAMVDAAFDYN
+104 YDYDTQT
-118 ILEHIGKAISASV
+118 LTVSGSGRFSGQV
-131 LGPEIIGGEDDVDEP
+131 LGADGSTAANMLDAFSVSQLVVEEGITAIGPE
-146 TTVPGA
+146 GA
-152 TDKSE
+152 TVYS
-157 PTTVPER
+157 
-164 TTANANGETA
+164 
-174 TRQPEQTTTAA
+174 
-185 AVTQPTTTTPTTTER
+185 
-200 EQESTTKKVTGD
+200 
-212 NVHHKPTQPDRPEE
+212 
-226 TTNAVRVIG
+226 
-235 FNAQLG
+235 
-241 ESFKSHYIYGEQ
+241 
-253 LSYDG
+253 
-258 LTLTADWSDGTTK
+258 
-271 PVALKNC
+271 
-278 TYTTQVN
+278 
-285 MNRTADVT
+285 
-293 LNILYK
+293 
-299 GFLVEIP
+299 
-306 ITVRPNEE
+306 
-314 TRESTICQTDRY
+314 
-326 DYLLCKAGAYV
+326 
-337 TAYRGTAKEL
+337 
-347 ICNVVDGNRIFAIA
+347 IA
-361 DEVFRKHT
+361 DSETKT
-369 ELTTVELPYV
+369 IYLP
-379 TYVGA
+379 
-384 KAFAGCTALTQAE
+384 
-397 LPKLQQL
+397 
-404 GEEAFAGC
+404 
-412 KALVEAETGDSLTH
+412 DSLT
-426 IGRRAFAETA
+426 AENFSCKGA
-436 LQRLRL
+436 SNLCEIRLPAGMHTLRD
-442 GKGVTVIPEG
+442 GMFDG
-452 LCNDCT
+452 CT
-458 HLESVRLQGQ
+458 WLETLNMPQG

-480 KSLDVELPPQLEK
+480 KSLDVELPPQLER

-553 LPVSLQSIGK
+553 LPVGLQSIGK

-572 TDLQLPEGLITIEG
+572 TDLQLPEGLITIED

-651 QDAAFY
+651 QDGAFY

-795 KVATGIDVTEIND
+795 KVATGIDVMEISD

-829 GDNAFR
+829 GDNAFS

-933 TVFKMDDVNVIA
+933 TVFKMEDVNIIA

-950 SIRYAKENDL
+950 AIRYAKENEL
-960 QYKMIGPEDT
+960 KYKMIGPEDT

-1034 NLGEIFA
+1034 NLDEIFA

-1047 QVTATDS
+1047 QVTATET
-1054 LTNINTDAFVGCT
+1054 LTNINSGAFVGCT

-1107 KNCTALQFLELPAV
+1107 QNCTALQFLELPAV
-1121 TKITSTA
+1121 MKITSTA
-1128 FAGCTGLTN
+1128 FAGCTGLTD
-1137 LTLGKGAAEI
+1137 LTLGKGAAVI

-1180 AAINLPDRVTRLG
+1180 AAISLPDSVTQLG
-1193 VGAFRN
+1193 VGAFRG

-1224 GVKDIAFDEGVVTIG
+1224 GVKDIAFNEGVVTIG

-1245 AVSVVFLTLPNSV
+1245 AVSLVFLTLPNSV
-1258 TTVGSHAF
+1258 TTVGSRAF

-1277 GSGLTKVESYAFDN
+1277 GSGLTKVESYAFEN

-1399 TNAFAAEFIG
+1399 TKAFAAEFIG

-1445 GKVDYTENTASAIG
+1445 GKGDYTENTASAIG

-1469 KKVMLGKSV
+1469 KKVTLGKSV

-1520 PDTVTALGDNVFE
+1520 PDTVTNLGNNVFE

-1544 DQLTAL
+1544 GGLTAL

-1559 ALTGVVVPNSVAT
+1559 ALTGVVVPDSIAA

-1586 VYIGSQSTRYVQLGT
+1586 VYIGSQSTRYVQLGN

-1692 AILEERHTAAT
+1692 AILEERHTTAT

>member
-1 MATLHIDKI
+1 MNAKR
-10 IAEKVNQDD
+10 
-19 LIRLLETVIDE
+19 IRNGRRLT
-30 EMQRP
+30 
-35 EAEMNCDLIDQ
+35 
-46 CVDALL
+46 ALL
-52 EMRQDRDHLAVM
+52 LCLLLMLSGAPLQALAADTETGV
-64 VPLMQDKAFLHLIQ
+64 
-78 RKAGNT
+78 
-84 ARLNGAARG
+84 
-93 ALIAAAILAST
+93 IACT
-104 ISVNAMVDAAFDYN
+104 DPTNADIAMTYDYDTQT
-118 ILEHIGKAISASV
+118 LTVGGSGRFSGQV
-131 LGPEIIGGEDDVDEP
+131 LGADGSTAVNMLDAFSVSRLVVEEGITAIGPE
-146 TTVPGA
+146 GA
-152 TDKSE
+152 TVYS
-157 PTTVPER
+157 
-164 TTANANGETA
+164 
-174 TRQPEQTTTAA
+174 
-185 AVTQPTTTTPTTTER
+185 
-200 EQESTTKKVTGD
+200 
-212 NVHHKPTQPDRPEE
+212 
-226 TTNAVRVIG
+226 
-235 FNAQLG
+235 
-241 ESFKSHYIYGEQ
+241 
-253 LSYDG
+253 
-258 LTLTADWSDGTTK
+258 
-271 PVALKNC
+271 
-278 TYTTQVN
+278 
-285 MNRTADVT
+285 
-293 LNILYK
+293 
-299 GFLVEIP
+299 
-306 ITVRPNEE
+306 
-314 TRESTICQTDRY
+314 
-326 DYLLCKAGAYV
+326 
-337 TAYRGTAKEL
+337 
-347 ICNVVDGNRIFAIA
+347 IA
-361 DEVFRKHT
+361 DSETKT
-369 ELTTVELPYV
+369 IYLP
-379 TYVGA
+379 
-384 KAFAGCTALTQAE
+384 
-397 LPKLQQL
+397 
-404 GEEAFAGC
+404 
-412 KALVEAETGDSLTH
+412 DSLT
-426 IGRRAFAETA
+426 AENFSCKGA
-436 LQRLRL
+436 SNLCEIRLPAGMHTLRD
-442 GKGVTVIPEG
+442 GMFDG
-452 LCNDCT
+452 CT
-458 HLESVRLQGQ
+458 WLETLNMPQG

-480 KSLDVELPPQLEK
+480 KSLDVELPPQLER

-553 LPVSLQSIGK
+553 LPVGLQSIGK

-572 TDLQLPEGLITIEG
+572 TDLQLPEGLITIED

-657 NCTKLKEITLPNSVT
+657 NCTKLKKITLPNSVT

-720 SEAFQNT
+720 EAAFQNT

-795 KVATGIDVTEIND
+795 KVATGIDVMEIND

-829 GDNAFR
+829 GDNAFS

-901 AGCHATFR
+901 AGCKATFR

-925 ASESDGNV
+925 ASENDGNV
-933 TVFKMDDVNVIA
+933 TVFKMEDVTIIA

-950 SIRYAKENDL
+950 SIRYAKENEL
-960 QYKMIGPEDT
+960 KYKMIGPEDT

-1034 NLGEIFA
+1034 NLDEIFA

-1107 KNCTALQFLELPAV
+1107 QNCTALQFLELPAV

-1159 NLDLGSTVSI
+1159 NLDLGGTVSI
-1169 GREAFAGCTAL
+1169 GREAFSGCTAL
-1180 AAINLPDRVTRLG
+1180 AAISLPDSVTQLG
-1193 VGAFRN
+1193 VGAFRG

-1210 GLTEVPAFAFADCT
+1210 GLTEVPAYAFADCT
-1224 GVKDIAFDEGVVTIG
+1224 GVKDIAFNEGVVTIG

-1258 TTVGSHAF
+1258 TTVGSRAF

-1277 GSGLTKVESYAFDN
+1277 GSGLTQVESYAFEN

-1313 ACHLAYYGGQKPMI
+1313 ACHLAYYGDQKPMI
-1327 PGAGMAYSVEGY
+1327 PGAGVAYSVEGY

-1399 TNAFAAEFIG
+1399 TKAFAAEFIG

-1445 GKVDYTENTASAIG
+1445 GKGDYTENTASAIG

-1469 KKVMLGKSV
+1469 KKVTLGKSV

-1520 PDTVTALGDNVFE
+1520 PDTVTTLGDNVFE

-1544 DQLTAL
+1544 GGLTAL

-1559 ALTGVVVPNSVAT
+1559 ALTGVVVPDSVAT

-1586 VYIGSQSTRYVQLGT
+1586 VYIGSQSTRYVQLGN

-1692 AILEERHTAAT
+1692 AILEERHTTAT

-1809 SRTLYLVVSDRDL
+1809 SRTLYVVVSDRDL

-1875 RDMVFVERCM
+1875 RDMIFVERCM

>member
-1 MATLHIDKI
+1 
-10 IAEKVNQDD
+10 
-19 LIRLLETVIDE
+19 
-30 EMQRP
+30 
-35 EAEMNCDLIDQ
+35 MNAKQ
-46 CVDALL
+46 KMNWRRWTALL
-52 EMRQDRDHLAVM
+52 LCLLLTLSALPLQALAAETQTDV
-64 VPLMQDKAFLHLIQ
+64 VTCTDPTNADV
-78 RKAGNT
+78 
-84 ARLNGAARG
+84 
-93 ALIAAAILAST
+93 AIT
-104 ISVNAMVDAAFDYN
+104 YDYDTRT
-118 ILEHIGKAISASV
+118 LTVSGSGRFSGQV
-131 LGPEIIGGEDDVDEP
+131 LGADGSTAVNMLDAFSVSQLVVEEGITAIGPE
-146 TTVPGA
+146 GA
-152 TDKSE
+152 TVYS
-157 PTTVPER
+157 
-164 TTANANGETA
+164 
-174 TRQPEQTTTAA
+174 
-185 AVTQPTTTTPTTTER
+185 
-200 EQESTTKKVTGD
+200 
-212 NVHHKPTQPDRPEE
+212 
-226 TTNAVRVIG
+226 
-235 FNAQLG
+235 
-241 ESFKSHYIYGEQ
+241 
-253 LSYDG
+253 
-258 LTLTADWSDGTTK
+258 
-271 PVALKNC
+271 
-278 TYTTQVN
+278 
-285 MNRTADVT
+285 
-293 LNILYK
+293 
-299 GFLVEIP
+299 
-306 ITVRPNEE
+306 
-314 TRESTICQTDRY
+314 
-326 DYLLCKAGAYV
+326 
-337 TAYRGTAKEL
+337 
-347 ICNVVDGNRIFAIA
+347 IA
-361 DEVFRKHT
+361 DSET
-369 ELTTVELPYV
+369 NTIYLP
-379 TYVGA
+379 
-384 KAFAGCTALTQAE
+384 
-397 LPKLQQL
+397 
-404 GEEAFAGC
+404 
-412 KALVEAETGDSLTH
+412 DSLT
-426 IGRRAFAETA
+426 AENFSCKGA
-436 LQRLRL
+436 SNLCEIRLPAGMHTLRD
-442 GKGVTVIPEG
+442 GMFDG
-452 LCNDCT
+452 CT
-458 HLESVRLQGQ
+458 WLETLNMPQG

-480 KSLDVELPPQLEK
+480 KSLDVELPPQLER

-553 LPVSLQSIGK
+553 LPVGLQSIGK

-672 QLGEGVFQGCS
+672 KLGEGVFQGCS

-696 LPTSTFD
+696 LPASTFD

-737 VKTLGES
+737 VKMLGES

-769 YTQIQTFDIP
+769 YAQIQSFDIP

-933 TVFKMDDVNVIA
+933 TVFKMEDVNVIA

-960 QYKMIGPEDT
+960 KYKMIGPEDT

-1012 NGQLWKYK
+1012 NGQLWNYK

-1034 NLGEIFA
+1034 NLGDIFA

-1107 KNCTALQFLELPAV
+1107 QNCTALQFLELPAV

-1128 FAGCTGLTN
+1128 FAGCTGLTD
-1137 LTLGKGAAEI
+1137 LTLGKGAAVI

-1169 GREAFAGCTAL
+1169 GREAFA
-1180 AAINLPDRVTRLG
+1180 
-1193 VGAFRN
+1193 
-1199 CTGATGIEIGS
+1199 
-1210 GLTEVPAFAFADCT
+1210 
-1224 GVKDIAFDEGVVTIG
+1224 
-1239 PNAFQN
+1239 
-1245 AVSVVFLTLPNSV
+1245 
-1258 TTVGSHAF
+1258 
-1266 AGLLNVEKITL
+1266 
-1277 GSGLTKVESYAFDN
+1277 
-1291 AVNCYQL
+1291 
-1298 TLDSAVNALTNADMV
+1298 
-1313 ACHLAYYGGQKPMI
+1313 
-1327 PGAGMAYSVEGY
+1327 
-1339 NSFRRIGENTA
+1339 
-1350 GLAVVVGDH
+1350 
-1359 ATALSMHFLAA
+1359 
-1370 QTDKVKRVT
+1370 
-1379 LGKQVQRIGYEIKK
+1379 
-1393 GYTADY
+1393 
-1399 TNAFAAEFIG
+1399 AEFIG
-1409 NGYLEQVTV
+1409 NGNLEQVTV

-1445 GKVDYTENTASAIG
+1445 GKGDYTENTASAIG

-1469 KKVMLGKSV
+1469 KKVTLGKSV

-1520 PDTVTALGDNVFE
+1520 PDTVTTLGNNVFE

-1544 DQLTAL
+1544 GGLTAL

-1559 ALTGVVVPNSVAT
+1559 ALTGVVVPDSVAA
-1572 FNPGAFADCKALTE
+1572 FNPGAFADCKALKE

-1627 KTRNIPTKLYTDAD
+1627 KTRNIPTELYTDAD

-1692 AILEERHTAAT
+1692 AILEERHTTAT

-1742 AVEETHTVT
+1742 AMEETHTVT

-1809 SRTLYLVVSDRDL
+1809 SRTLYVVVSDRDL

-1875 RDMVFVERCM
+1875 RDMIFVERCM

>member
-1 MATLHIDKI
+1 MNAKRIRNGRRLTALLLCLLLMLSGAPLQALAADTETGVIACTDPTNADIAMTYDYDTDTLTVSGTGRFFGQVLVPPWSEAEDMTDAFVLKKLVVEEGVTAIGPEGDDAYVIATGNTTDIYLPDSLTNENFTCKGATYLAEVRLPAGMHSLGDHMFDGCKHLDSLNMPQGVTKIGDYAFYGCRELNITLPPLLESIGNKAFCRSGLTQAVLPDTVTTVGASAFEQTASLKQATLGAGITAVPKRMFYASAVEQVTLPAGVQSI
-10 IAEKVNQDD
+10 EQSAFFNCRALTELQLPEGLTTIGSSALGGCVAMTELTIPGTVTSIAE
-19 LIRLLETVIDE
+19 T
-30 EMQRP
+30 
-35 EAEMNCDLIDQ
+35 
-46 CVDALL
+46 
-52 EMRQDRDHLAVM
+52 
-64 VPLMQDKAFLHLIQ
+64 
-78 RKAGNT
+78 
-84 ARLNGAARG
+84 
-93 ALIAAAILAST
+93 
-104 ISVNAMVDAAFDYN
+104 AFDGSGIN
-118 ILEHIGKAISASV
+118 VVHVREGMTRLADTVFANLPLTRVDLPNSLTTVGDGAFANCAK
-131 LGPEIIGGEDDVDEP
+131 LQEITLPNGVTEMGTGVFAGCTALTTVHWPKNLD
-146 TTVPGA
+146 TVPG
-152 TDKSE
+152 T
-157 PTTVPER
+157 
-164 TTANANGETA
+164 
-174 TRQPEQTTTAA
+174 
-185 AVTQPTTTTPTTTER
+185 
-200 EQESTTKKVTGD
+200 
-212 NVHHKPTQPDRPEE
+212 
-226 TTNAVRVIG
+226 
-235 FNAQLG
+235 
-241 ESFKSHYIYGEQ
+241 
-253 LSYDG
+253 
-258 LTLTADWSDGTTK
+258 
-271 PVALKNC
+271 
-278 TYTTQVN
+278 
-285 MNRTADVT
+285 
-293 LNILYK
+293 
-299 GFLVEIP
+299 
-306 ITVRPNEE
+306 
-314 TRESTICQTDRY
+314 
-326 DYLLCKAGAYV
+326 
-337 TAYRGTAKEL
+337 
-347 ICNVVDGNRIFAIA
+347 
-361 DEVFRKHT
+361 
-369 ELTTVELPYV
+369 
-379 TYVGA
+379 
-384 KAFAGCTALTQAE
+384 AFAGCTALTD
-397 LPKLQQL
+397 
-404 GEEAFAGC
+404 FDF
-412 KALVEAETGDSLTH
+412 TG
-426 IGRRAFAETA
+426 ITA
-436 LQRLRL
+436 
-442 GKGVTVIPEG
+442 
-452 LCNDCT
+452 
-458 HLESVRLQGQ
+458 
-468 VTEIGKRTFGGC
+468 
-480 KSLDVELPPQLEK
+480 
-493 IGDKAFYRSG
+493 IGD
-503 IKNAIL
+503 
-509 PDTVRS
+509 
-515 IGSGAFEQTRSMVS
+515 GAFSE
-529 ATLPTTITAVPE
+529 
-541 RMFYASYVERVS
+541 
-553 LPVSLQSIGK
+553 
-563 AAFFNCMHL
+563 
-572 TDLQLPEGLITIEG
+572 
-586 SAFSGCTVLKELT
+586 SG
-599 LPGSLKHV
+599 
-607 GEKVFGG
+607 
-614 SNIEIVHVEEGITEL
+614 
-629 APVMF
+629 
-634 ADCPLTQVDLP
+634 
-645 NTLTTI
+645 
-651 QDAAFY
+651 
-657 NCTKLKEITLPNSVT
+657 
-672 QLGEGVFQGCS
+672 
-683 SLSQVRLSENLKT
+683 
-696 LPTSTFD
+696 
-703 GCKALT
+703 LT
-709 EFDFAGITEIG
+709 E
-720 SEAFQNT
+720 
-727 GIQILDLPTT
+727 LDLPMT
-737 VKTLGES
+737 VTRLGES
-744 AFAHSALQEIW
+744 AFEHSALVEIV

-769 YTQIQTFDIP
+769 YTQIRSFDIP

-795 KVATGIDVTEIND
+795 EVATGIDVMEIND

-842 IDFPESLVSIGDYA
+842 IAFPESLVSIGDYA

-901 AGCHATFR
+901 AGCNATFR

-950 SIRYAKENDL
+950 AIRYAKQNDL
-960 QYKMIGPEDT
+960 KYKMIGPEDA

-1005 KQGFYFT
+1005 AQGFYFT

-1034 NLGEIFA
+1034 NLGETFA
-1041 GITTLE
+1041 GIPTLE

-1054 LTNINTDAFVGCT
+1054 LTNINSDAFVGCT

-1107 KNCTALQFLELPAV
+1107 QNCTALQILELPAV

-1128 FAGCTGLTN
+1128 FAGCTGLTD

-1159 NLDLGSTVSI
+1159 HLDLGGTVSI

-1180 AAINLPDRVTRLG
+1180 AAISVPDSVTRLG

-1224 GVKDIAFDEGVVTIG
+1224 GVKDIAFNDGVVTIG

-1245 AVSVVFLTLPNSV
+1245 AVSLVFLTLPNSV
-1258 TTVGSHAF
+1258 TTVGSRAF
-1266 AGLLNVEKITL
+1266 AGLLNVEKIAL

-1327 PGAGMAYSVEGY
+1327 PGAGMAYSVAGY

-1350 GLAVVVGDH
+1350 GLAVVVGDN

-1370 QTDKVKRVT
+1370 QTDKVKSVA
-1379 LGKQVQRIGYEIKK
+1379 LGKQVQQIGYEIKK

-1399 TNAFAAEFIG
+1399 TKAFAAEFIG
-1409 NGYLEQVTV
+1409 NGNLDQVTV

-1445 GKVDYTENTASAIG
+1445 GKGDYTENTASAIG

-1469 KKVMLGKSV
+1469 KKVTLGKSV
-1478 RTVGTKAFA
+1478 RTVGAKAFA
-1487 YDQKLKYVQLTDG
+1487 YDQKLKYVQLADG

-1520 PDTVTALGDNVFE
+1520 PDTVTTLGDNVFE

-1544 DQLTAL
+1544 GGLTAL

-1559 ALTGVVVPNSVAT
+1559 ALTGVVVPDSVAV

-1586 VYIGSQSTRYVQLGT
+1586 VYIGNQSTRYVQLGT

-1627 KTRNIPTKLYTDAD
+1627 KTRNIPTELYTDAD

-1692 AILEERHTAAT
+1692 AILEERHTTAT

-1809 SRTLYLVVSDRDL
+1809 SRTLYVVVSDRDL

-1875 RDMVFVERCM
+1875 RDMIFVERCM

>member
-1 MATLHIDKI
+1 MNAKRIRNGRRLTALLLCLLLMLSGAPLQALAADTETGVIACTDPTNADIAMTYDYDTDTLTVSGTGRFSGQVLVPPWSEAEDMTDAVVMKKLVVEEGVTAIGPESDAPYVIATGNTTDIYLPDSLTSENFSCKGATYLAEVRLPAGMQALGDHMFDGCKHLDTLNMPQGVTKIGDYTFYGCRELNITLPPLLESIGNKAFCRSGLTQAVLPDTVTTVGASAFEQTASLKQATLGAGITAVPKRMFYASAVEQVTLPAGVQSI
-10 IAEKVNQDD
+10 EQSAFFNCRALTELQLPEGLTTIGSSALGGCVAMTELTIPGTVTSIAETAFDGS
-19 LIRLLETVIDE
+19 
-30 EMQRP
+30 
-35 EAEMNCDLIDQ
+35 C
-46 CVDALL
+46 
-52 EMRQDRDHLAVM
+52 LAVVHVREGM
-64 VPLMQDKAFLHLIQ
+64 TRLADTVFANLPLTRVDLPNSLTAVGDGAFANCTKLQEITLPNGVTEMGTGVF
-78 RKAGNT
+78 AGCT
-84 ARLNGAARG
+84 ALTTVHWPKN
-93 ALIAAAILAST
+93 L
-104 ISVNAMVDAAFDYN
+104 D
-118 ILEHIGKAISASV
+118 
-131 LGPEIIGGEDDVDEP
+131 
-146 TTVPGA
+146 TVPG
-152 TDKSE
+152 T
-157 PTTVPER
+157 
-164 TTANANGETA
+164 
-174 TRQPEQTTTAA
+174 
-185 AVTQPTTTTPTTTER
+185 
-200 EQESTTKKVTGD
+200 
-212 NVHHKPTQPDRPEE
+212 
-226 TTNAVRVIG
+226 
-235 FNAQLG
+235 
-241 ESFKSHYIYGEQ
+241 
-253 LSYDG
+253 
-258 LTLTADWSDGTTK
+258 
-271 PVALKNC
+271 
-278 TYTTQVN
+278 
-285 MNRTADVT
+285 
-293 LNILYK
+293 
-299 GFLVEIP
+299 
-306 ITVRPNEE
+306 
-314 TRESTICQTDRY
+314 
-326 DYLLCKAGAYV
+326 
-337 TAYRGTAKEL
+337 
-347 ICNVVDGNRIFAIA
+347 
-361 DEVFRKHT
+361 
-369 ELTTVELPYV
+369 
-379 TYVGA
+379 
-384 KAFAGCTALTQAE
+384 AFAGCTALTD
-397 LPKLQQL
+397 
-404 GEEAFAGC
+404 FDF
-412 KALVEAETGDSLTH
+412 TG
-426 IGRRAFAETA
+426 ITA
-436 LQRLRL
+436 
-442 GKGVTVIPEG
+442 
-452 LCNDCT
+452 
-458 HLESVRLQGQ
+458 
-468 VTEIGKRTFGGC
+468 
-480 KSLDVELPPQLEK
+480 
-493 IGDKAFYRSG
+493 IGD
-503 IKNAIL
+503 
-509 PDTVRS
+509 
-515 IGSGAFEQTRSMVS
+515 GAFSE
-529 ATLPTTITAVPE
+529 
-541 RMFYASYVERVS
+541 
-553 LPVSLQSIGK
+553 
-563 AAFFNCMHL
+563 
-572 TDLQLPEGLITIEG
+572 
-586 SAFSGCTVLKELT
+586 SG
-599 LPGSLKHV
+599 
-607 GEKVFGG
+607 
-614 SNIEIVHVEEGITEL
+614 
-629 APVMF
+629 
-634 ADCPLTQVDLP
+634 
-645 NTLTTI
+645 
-651 QDAAFY
+651 
-657 NCTKLKEITLPNSVT
+657 
-672 QLGEGVFQGCS
+672 
-683 SLSQVRLSENLKT
+683 
-696 LPTSTFD
+696 
-703 GCKALT
+703 LT
-709 EFDFAGITEIG
+709 E
-720 SEAFQNT
+720 
-727 GIQILDLPTT
+727 LDLPMT
-737 VKTLGES
+737 VTRLGES
-744 AFAHSALQEIW
+744 AFEHSALAEIV

-769 YTQIQTFDIP
+769 YTQIRSFDIP

-788 FEYSALQ
+788 FEYSGLQ
-795 KVATGIDVTEIND
+795 EVATGIDVMEIND

-842 IDFPESLVSIGDYA
+842 IAFPESLVSIGDYA

-901 AGCHATFR
+901 AGCNATFR

-933 TVFKMDDVNVIA
+933 TVFKMEDVTVIA

-950 SIRYAKENDL
+950 AIRYAKQNDL
-960 QYKMIGPEDT
+960 KYKMIGPEDT

-997 TNATNVGT
+997 TNASNVGT
-1005 KQGFYFT
+1005 AQGFYFT

-1079 IGANSFADCTALQT
+1079 IGTNSFADCTALQT

-1107 KNCTALQFLELPAV
+1107 QNCTALQILELPAV

-1128 FAGCTGLTN
+1128 FDGCTGLTN

-1147 DDRAFTDCKALT
+1147 DDRAFADCKALT
-1159 NLDLGSTVSI
+1159 NLDLGSAVSI

-1180 AAINLPDRVTRLG
+1180 AAISVPDSVTRLG

-1210 GLTEVPAFAFADCT
+1210 GLTEVPAYAFADCT
-1224 GVKDIAFDEGVVTIG
+1224 GVKDIVFSEGVATIG

-1245 AVSVVFLTLPNSV
+1245 AVSLVFLTLPNSV
-1258 TTVGSHAF
+1258 TTVSSRAF

-1327 PGAGMAYSVEGY
+1327 PGAGMAYSVAGY

-1370 QTDKVKRVT
+1370 QTDKVKSVA
-1379 LGKQVQRIGYEIKK
+1379 LGKQVQHIGYEIKK

-1399 TNAFAAEFIG
+1399 TKAFAAEFIG
-1409 NGYLEQVTV
+1409 NGNLDQVTV

-1445 GKVDYTENTASAIG
+1445 GKGDYTENTASAIG

-1469 KKVMLGKSV
+1469 KKVTLGKSV
-1478 RTVGTKAFA
+1478 RTVGAKAFA

-1520 PDTVTALGDNVFE
+1520 PDTVTNLGDNVFE

-1544 DQLTAL
+1544 GGLTAL

-1559 ALTGVVVPNSVAT
+1559 ALTGVVVPDSVAA
-1572 FNPGAFADCKALTE
+1572 FNPGAFADCKALKE
-1586 VYIGSQSTRYVQLGT
+1586 VYIGSQSTRYVQLGN

-1692 AILEERHTAAT
+1692 AILEERHTTAT

-1809 SRTLYLVVSDRDL
+1809 SRTLYVVVSDRDL

-1875 RDMVFVERCM
+1875 RDMIFVERCI
-1885 GLQAGS
+1885 GLQSGS

>member
-1 MATLHIDKI
+1 MNAKR
-10 IAEKVNQDD
+10 
-19 LIRLLETVIDE
+19 IRNGRRLT
-30 EMQRP
+30 
-35 EAEMNCDLIDQ
+35 
-46 CVDALL
+46 ALL
-52 EMRQDRDHLAVM
+52 LCLLLMLSGAPLQALAAEAQTDV
-64 VPLMQDKAFLHLIQ
+64 VTCTDPTNADV
-78 RKAGNT
+78 
-84 ARLNGAARG
+84 
-93 ALIAAAILAST
+93 AIT
-104 ISVNAMVDAAFDYN
+104 YDYDTRT
-118 ILEHIGKAISASV
+118 LTVSGSGRFSGQV
-131 LGPEIIGGEDDVDEP
+131 LGADGSTAVNMLDAFSVSQLVVEEGITAIGPE
-146 TTVPGA
+146 GA
-152 TDKSE
+152 TVYS
-157 PTTVPER
+157 
-164 TTANANGETA
+164 
-174 TRQPEQTTTAA
+174 
-185 AVTQPTTTTPTTTER
+185 
-200 EQESTTKKVTGD
+200 
-212 NVHHKPTQPDRPEE
+212 
-226 TTNAVRVIG
+226 
-235 FNAQLG
+235 
-241 ESFKSHYIYGEQ
+241 
-253 LSYDG
+253 
-258 LTLTADWSDGTTK
+258 
-271 PVALKNC
+271 
-278 TYTTQVN
+278 
-285 MNRTADVT
+285 
-293 LNILYK
+293 
-299 GFLVEIP
+299 
-306 ITVRPNEE
+306 
-314 TRESTICQTDRY
+314 
-326 DYLLCKAGAYV
+326 
-337 TAYRGTAKEL
+337 
-347 ICNVVDGNRIFAIA
+347 IA
-361 DEVFRKHT
+361 DSET
-369 ELTTVELPYV
+369 NTIYLP
-379 TYVGA
+379 
-384 KAFAGCTALTQAE
+384 
-397 LPKLQQL
+397 
-404 GEEAFAGC
+404 
-412 KALVEAETGDSLTH
+412 DSLT
-426 IGRRAFAETA
+426 AENFSCKGA
-436 LQRLRL
+436 SNLSEIRLPAGMHTLRD
-442 GKGVTVIPEG
+442 GMFDG
-452 LCNDCT
+452 CT
-458 HLESVRLQGQ
+458 WLETLNMPQG
-468 VTEIGKRTFGGC
+468 VTEIGTRTFGGC
-480 KSLDVELPPQLEK
+480 KSLDVELPPQLER

-553 LPVSLQSIGK
+553 LPVGLQSIGK

-795 KVATGIDVTEIND
+795 KVATGIDVMEIND

-925 ASESDGNV
+925 ASENDGNV

-960 QYKMIGPEDT
+960 KYKMIGPEDT

-1034 NLGEIFA
+1034 NLGDIFA

-1107 KNCTALQFLELPAV
+1107 QNCTALQFLELPTV

-1224 GVKDIAFDEGVVTIG
+1224 GVKDIAFDEGVATIG

-1258 TTVGSHAF
+1258 TTVGSRAF

-1370 QTDKVKRVT
+1370 QTDKVKSVT

-1399 TNAFAAEFIG
+1399 TKAFAAEFIG
-1409 NGYLEQVTV
+1409 NGYLERVTV

-1445 GKVDYTENTASAIG
+1445 GKGDYIENTASAIG

-1469 KKVMLGKSV
+1469 KKVTLGKSV

-1500 LQQIGA
+1500 G
-1506 SAFTGCTALKVLEL
+1506 S
-1520 PDTVTALGDNVFE
+1520 
-1533 NCTALASVLLS
+1533 
-1544 DQLTAL
+1544 
-1550 PTYAFRNCT
+1550 FR
-1559 ALTGVVVPNSVAT
+1559 
-1572 FNPGAFADCKALTE
+1572 
-1586 VYIGSQSTRYVQLGT
+1586 
-1601 NRTHV
+1601 
-1606 FARCPALTVYTMAGS
+1606 AG
-1621 DAAVYA
+1621 
-1627 KTRNIPTKLYTDAD
+1627 
-1641 AFADLC
+1641 
-1647 AMKRDIYA
+1647 
-1655 GYLGFC
+1655 GF
-1661 TDGHGDIQWL
+1661 
-1671 TVYAADCTHDGY
+1671 
-1683 AIGVCEYCS
+1683 GVCPGKRRFHK
-1692 AILEERHTAAT
+1692 AGGRGQIAGQPVGTHTAA
-1703 GHNYVVSETPA
+1703 E
-1714 ADGRDGVRITTCQ
+1714 Q
-1727 NCGDSSYTVLPGSGT
+1727 
-1742 AVEETHTVT
+1742 
-1751 GTVVLAADR
+1751 
-1760 AATKGTHAAIGA
+1760 
-1772 DILLNGYTLATTDE
+1772 
-1786 KGNFSLQLKSGTYAL
+1786 
-1801 TVRYAYGF
+1801 
-1809 SRTLYLVVSDRDL
+1809 
-1822 QCGSVPVIGCD
+1822 
-1833 WNKDGKIDDQ
+1833 W
-1843 DYYMFKLIFGTHQ
+1843 
-1856 GQAGYLSYVDMN
+1856 
-1868 HDGMINT
+1868 
-1875 RDMVFVERCM
+1875 
-1885 GLQAGS
+1885 
-1891 FAYTPLVI
+1891 
-1899 R
+1899 

>member
-1 MATLHIDKI
+1 MAL
-10 IAEKVNQDD
+10 
-19 LIRLLETVIDE
+19 
-30 EMQRP
+30 
-35 EAEMNCDLIDQ
+35 
-46 CVDALL
+46 
-52 EMRQDRDHLAVM
+52 
-64 VPLMQDKAFLHLIQ
+64 
-78 RKAGNT
+78 
-84 ARLNGAARG
+84 
-93 ALIAAAILAST
+93 
-104 ISVNAMVDAAFDYN
+104 
-118 ILEHIGKAISASV
+118 
-131 LGPEIIGGEDDVDEP
+131 
-146 TTVPGA
+146 
-152 TDKSE
+152 
-157 PTTVPER
+157 
-164 TTANANGETA
+164 
-174 TRQPEQTTTAA
+174 
-185 AVTQPTTTTPTTTER
+185 
-200 EQESTTKKVTGD
+200 
-212 NVHHKPTQPDRPEE
+212 
-226 TTNAVRVIG
+226 
-235 FNAQLG
+235 
-241 ESFKSHYIYGEQ
+241 
-253 LSYDG
+253 
-258 LTLTADWSDGTTK
+258 
-271 PVALKNC
+271 
-278 TYTTQVN
+278 
-285 MNRTADVT
+285 
-293 LNILYK
+293 
-299 GFLVEIP
+299 
-306 ITVRPNEE
+306 
-314 TRESTICQTDRY
+314 
-326 DYLLCKAGAYV
+326 
-337 TAYRGTAKEL
+337 
-347 ICNVVDGNRIFAIA
+347 
-361 DEVFRKHT
+361 T
-369 ELTTVELPYV
+369 ELTIPGTVTSIAETAFDGSCLAVVHVREGMTRLADTVFSNLPLTRVDLPDSLTTVGDGAFANCTKLQEITLPDSV
-379 TYVGA
+379 TEIGEGVFDGCTA
-384 KAFAGCTALTQAE
+384 LTTVHWPKNLTTIPNTAFAGCTALTD
-397 LPKLQQL
+397 
-404 GEEAFAGC
+404 FDF
-412 KALVEAETGDSLTH
+412 TG
-426 IGRRAFAETA
+426 ITA
-436 LQRLRL
+436 
-442 GKGVTVIPEG
+442 
-452 LCNDCT
+452 
-458 HLESVRLQGQ
+458 
-468 VTEIGKRTFGGC
+468 
-480 KSLDVELPPQLEK
+480 
-493 IGDKAFYRSG
+493 IGD
-503 IKNAIL
+503 
-509 PDTVRS
+509 
-515 IGSGAFEQTRSMVS
+515 GAFSES
-529 ATLPTTITAVPE
+529 
-541 RMFYASYVERVS
+541 
-553 LPVSLQSIGK
+553 G
-563 AAFFNCMHL
+563 L
-572 TDLQLPEGLITIEG
+572 TE
-586 SAFSGCTVLKELT
+586 
-599 LPGSLKHV
+599 
-607 GEKVFGG
+607 
-614 SNIEIVHVEEGITEL
+614 
-629 APVMF
+629 
-634 ADCPLTQVDLP
+634 VDLP
-645 NTLTTI
+645 MT
-651 QDAAFY
+651 
-657 NCTKLKEITLPNSVT
+657 V
-672 QLGEGVFQGCS
+672 
-683 SLSQVRLSENLKT
+683 VR
-696 LPTSTFD
+696 
-703 GCKALT
+703 
-709 EFDFAGITEIG
+709 
-720 SEAFQNT
+720 
-727 GIQILDLPTT
+727 
-737 VKTLGES
+737 LGES
-744 AFAHSALQEIW
+744 AFEHSALAEIV

-808 GAFRNCRKLTSV
+808 GAFRNCRKLSSV
-820 ELNEDVTRI
+820 ELNEGVTRI
-829 GDNAFR
+829 GNNAFR

-864 LVVPNTVQQMG
+864 LVVPSTVQQMG

-886 VSVVSGVKTLGDYAF
+886 VSVVSGVKALGDYAF
-901 AGCHATFR
+901 AGCKATFR

-914 TEMGKYPLGFT
+914 TEMGKYPFGFT

-933 TVFKMDDVNVIA
+933 TVFKMNDVTVIA

-950 SIRYAKENDL
+950 AIRYAKENDL
-960 QYKMIGPEDT
+960 KYKMIGPEDT

-997 TNATNVGT
+997 TNATNVGAV
-1005 KQGFYFT
+1005 QGFYLAD
-1012 NGQLWKYK
+1012 GQLWKVR

-1047 QVTATDS
+1047 QVTATES
-1054 LTNINTDAFVGCT
+1054 LTNINSDAFVGCT

-1107 KNCTALQFLELPAV
+1107 QNCTALQVLELPVV
-1121 TKITSTA
+1121 TKITTTA

-1137 LTLGKGAAEI
+1137 LTLGKGAAVI
-1147 DDRAFTDCKALT
+1147 DDNAFTDCKALT
-1159 NLDLGSTVSI
+1159 NLDLGGTVSI

-1180 AAINLPDRVTRLG
+1180 SAISVPDSVTQLG

-1199 CTGATGIEIGS
+1199 CTGATGIQIGS
-1210 GLTEVPAFAFADCT
+1210 GLTELPAYAFADCT
-1224 GVKDIAFDEGVVTIG
+1224 GVKDIVFHEGVETIG
-1239 PNAFQN
+1239 ANAFQN
-1245 AVSVVFLTLPNSV
+1245 AVSLVFLNLPNSV
-1258 TTVGSHAF
+1258 KTVCSRDF

-1277 GSGLTKVESYAFDN
+1277 GSGLTQVENYAFEN

-1298 TLDSAVNALTNADMV
+1298 TLDSAVNTLSNADMV

-1327 PGAGMAYSVEGY
+1327 PGAGMAYSVDGY
-1339 NSFRRIGENTA
+1339 NSFKNIGENTA

-1370 QTDKVKRVT
+1370 QTDKVKSVS
-1379 LGKQVQRIGYEIKK
+1379 LGKQVQQIGYEIKK

-1399 TNAFAAEFIG
+1399 TKAFAAEFIG
-1409 NGYLEQVTV
+1409 NGNLEQVTV
-1418 SSENPYLY
+1418 SGENPYLY
-1426 ADGSGLYSKDK
+1426 ADGTGLYSKDK

-1445 GKVDYTENTASAIG
+1445 GKSDYTENTATAIG
-1459 DWALSCNAKL
+1459 DWALSCNEKL
-1469 KKVMLGKSV
+1469 KKVTLGKSV
-1478 RTVGTKAFA
+1478 RTVGAKAFA

-1506 SAFTGCTALKVLEL
+1506 AAFTGCTALKVLDL
-1520 PDTVTALGDNVFE
+1520 PDTVTTLGDSVFE

-1544 DQLTAL
+1544 NGLTAL

-1559 ALTGVVVPNSVAT
+1559 ALAGVVVPDSVAT
-1572 FNPGAFADCKALTE
+1572 FNPGAFADCKGLTE
-1586 VYIGSQSTRYVQLGT
+1586 VYIGGQSTRYVQLST

-1606 FARCPALTVYTMAGS
+1606 FARCPVLTVYTMAGS

-1627 KTRNIPTKLYTDAD
+1627 KTRGISTELYTDAD

-1692 AILEERHTAAT
+1692 AILEERHTTAT

-1742 AVEETHTVT
+1742 ATEETHTVT

-1772 DILLNGYTLATTDE
+1772 DILLDGYTLATTDE

-1809 SRTLYLVVSDRDL
+1809 SRTVYVVVSDHDL
-1822 QCGSVPVIGCD
+1822 HWGSVPVIGCD

-1875 RDMVFVERCM
+1875 RDMIFVERCM

>member
-1 MATLHIDKI
+1 MNAKR
-10 IAEKVNQDD
+10 
-19 LIRLLETVIDE
+19 IRNGRRLT
-30 EMQRP
+30 
-35 EAEMNCDLIDQ
+35 
-46 CVDALL
+46 ALL
-52 EMRQDRDHLAVM
+52 LCLLLTLSGAPLQALAAEAQTDV
-64 VPLMQDKAFLHLIQ
+64 VTCTDPTNADV
-78 RKAGNT
+78 
-84 ARLNGAARG
+84 
-93 ALIAAAILAST
+93 AIT
-104 ISVNAMVDAAFDYN
+104 YDYDTRT
-118 ILEHIGKAISASV
+118 LTVSGSGRFSGQV
-131 LGPEIIGGEDDVDEP
+131 LGADGSTAVNMLDAFSVSQLVVEEGITAIGPE
-146 TTVPGA
+146 GA
-152 TDKSE
+152 TVYS
-157 PTTVPER
+157 
-164 TTANANGETA
+164 
-174 TRQPEQTTTAA
+174 
-185 AVTQPTTTTPTTTER
+185 
-200 EQESTTKKVTGD
+200 
-212 NVHHKPTQPDRPEE
+212 
-226 TTNAVRVIG
+226 
-235 FNAQLG
+235 
-241 ESFKSHYIYGEQ
+241 
-253 LSYDG
+253 
-258 LTLTADWSDGTTK
+258 
-271 PVALKNC
+271 
-278 TYTTQVN
+278 
-285 MNRTADVT
+285 
-293 LNILYK
+293 
-299 GFLVEIP
+299 
-306 ITVRPNEE
+306 
-314 TRESTICQTDRY
+314 
-326 DYLLCKAGAYV
+326 
-337 TAYRGTAKEL
+337 
-347 ICNVVDGNRIFAIA
+347 IA
-361 DEVFRKHT
+361 DSET
-369 ELTTVELPYV
+369 NTIYLP
-379 TYVGA
+379 
-384 KAFAGCTALTQAE
+384 
-397 LPKLQQL
+397 
-404 GEEAFAGC
+404 
-412 KALVEAETGDSLTH
+412 DSLTTENFSCKGASNLCEIRLPAGMH
-426 IGRRAFAETA
+426 TLRDGMFDGCTWLET
-436 LQRLRL
+436 LNM
-442 GKGVTVIPEG
+442 P
-452 LCNDCT
+452 
-458 HLESVRLQGQ
+458 QG

-480 KSLDVELPPQLEK
+480 KSLDVELPPQLER
-493 IGDKAFYRSG
+493 IGEKAFYRSG

-553 LPVSLQSIGK
+553 LPVGLQSIGK

-703 GCKALT
+703 GCTALT

-779 QGLYIAPGA
+779 QELYIAPGA

-829 GDNAFR
+829 GDNAFS

-925 ASESDGNV
+925 ASENDGNV
-933 TVFKMDDVNVIA
+933 TVFKMEDVNVIA

-960 QYKMIGPEDT
+960 KYKMIGPEDT

-1034 NLGEIFA
+1034 NLGDILA

-1107 KNCTALQFLELPAV
+1107 QNCTALQFLELPAV

-1137 LTLGKGAAEI
+1137 LTLGKGAAVI

-1180 AAINLPDRVTRLG
+1180 A
-1193 VGAFRN
+1193 
-1199 CTGATGIEIGS
+1199 
-1210 GLTEVPAFAFADCT
+1210 
-1224 GVKDIAFDEGVVTIG
+1224 
-1239 PNAFQN
+1239 
-1245 AVSVVFLTLPNSV
+1245 
-1258 TTVGSHAF
+1258 
-1266 AGLLNVEKITL
+1266 
-1277 GSGLTKVESYAFDN
+1277 
-1291 AVNCYQL
+1291 
-1298 TLDSAVNALTNADMV
+1298 
-1313 ACHLAYYGGQKPMI
+1313 
-1327 PGAGMAYSVEGY
+1327 
-1339 NSFRRIGENTA
+1339 
-1350 GLAVVVGDH
+1350 
-1359 ATALSMHFLAA
+1359 
-1370 QTDKVKRVT
+1370 
-1379 LGKQVQRIGYEIKK
+1379 
-1393 GYTADY
+1393 
-1399 TNAFAAEFIG
+1399 
-1409 NGYLEQVTV
+1409 
-1418 SSENPYLY
+1418 
-1426 ADGSGLYSKDK
+1426 
-1437 STLYAAVT
+1437 
-1445 GKVDYTENTASAIG
+1445 
-1459 DWALSCNAKL
+1459 
-1469 KKVMLGKSV
+1469 
-1478 RTVGTKAFA
+1478 
-1487 YDQKLKYVQLTDG
+1487 
-1500 LQQIGA
+1500 
-1506 SAFTGCTALKVLEL
+1506 
-1520 PDTVTALGDNVFE
+1520 
-1533 NCTALASVLLS
+1533 SVLLS
-1544 DQLTAL
+1544 GGLTAL

-1559 ALTGVVVPNSVAT
+1559 ALTGVVVPDSVAA

-1692 AILEERHTAAT
+1692 AILEERHTTAT

-1786 KGNFSLQLKSGTYAL
+1786 KGNFSMQLKSGTYAL

-1809 SRTLYLVVSDRDL
+1809 SRTLYVVVSDRDL
-1822 QCGSVPVIGCD
+1822 QCGSVPVVGCD

>member
-1 MATLHIDKI
+1 
-10 IAEKVNQDD
+10 
-19 LIRLLETVIDE
+19 
-30 EMQRP
+30 
-35 EAEMNCDLIDQ
+35 MNAKQ
-46 CVDALL
+46 KMNWRRWTALL
-52 EMRQDRDHLAVM
+52 LCLLLTLSALPLQALAAEAQTSV
-64 VPLMQDKAFLHLIQ
+64 VAYTDPTNAE
-78 RKAGNT
+78 
-84 ARLNGAARG
+84 
-93 ALIAAAILAST
+93 IAIT
-104 ISVNAMVDAAFDYN
+104 YDYDTRT
-118 ILEHIGKAISASV
+118 LTVSGSGRFSGQV
-131 LGPEIIGGEDDVDEP
+131 LGADGSTAVNMLDAFSVSQLVVEEGITAIGPE
-146 TTVPGA
+146 GA
-152 TDKSE
+152 TVYS
-157 PTTVPER
+157 
-164 TTANANGETA
+164 
-174 TRQPEQTTTAA
+174 
-185 AVTQPTTTTPTTTER
+185 
-200 EQESTTKKVTGD
+200 
-212 NVHHKPTQPDRPEE
+212 
-226 TTNAVRVIG
+226 
-235 FNAQLG
+235 
-241 ESFKSHYIYGEQ
+241 
-253 LSYDG
+253 
-258 LTLTADWSDGTTK
+258 
-271 PVALKNC
+271 
-278 TYTTQVN
+278 
-285 MNRTADVT
+285 
-293 LNILYK
+293 
-299 GFLVEIP
+299 
-306 ITVRPNEE
+306 
-314 TRESTICQTDRY
+314 
-326 DYLLCKAGAYV
+326 
-337 TAYRGTAKEL
+337 
-347 ICNVVDGNRIFAIA
+347 IA
-361 DEVFRKHT
+361 DSET
-369 ELTTVELPYV
+369 NTIYLP
-379 TYVGA
+379 
-384 KAFAGCTALTQAE
+384 
-397 LPKLQQL
+397 
-404 GEEAFAGC
+404 
-412 KALVEAETGDSLTH
+412 DSLT
-426 IGRRAFAETA
+426 AENFTCKGA
-436 LQRLRL
+436 GNLSEIRLPAGMHTLRD
-442 GKGVTVIPEG
+442 GMFDG
-452 LCNDCT
+452 CT
-458 HLESVRLQGQ
+458 WLETLNMPQG

-480 KSLDVELPPQLEK
+480 KSLDVELPPQLER

-553 LPVSLQSIGK
+553 LPVGLQSIGK

-709 EFDFAGITEIG
+709 
-720 SEAFQNT
+720 
-727 GIQILDLPTT
+727 
-737 VKTLGES
+737 
-744 AFAHSALQEIW
+744 
-755 SLGGVETLPTDVFA
+755 
-769 YTQIQTFDIP
+769 
-779 QGLYIAPGA
+779 
-788 FEYSALQ
+788 
-795 KVATGIDVTEIND
+795 
-808 GAFRNCRKLTSV
+808 
-820 ELNEDVTRI
+820 
-829 GDNAFR
+829 
-835 ACTALTS
+835 S

-856 FYTSGLTS
+856 FYTTGLTL

-925 ASESDGNV
+925 ASENDGNV
-933 TVFKMDDVNVIA
+933 TVFKMDDVTVIA

-950 SIRYAKENDL
+950 AIRYAKENDL

-1034 NLGEIFA
+1034 NLGDIFA

-1107 KNCTALQFLELPAV
+1107 QNCTALQFLELPAV

-1128 FAGCTGLTN
+1128 FAGCTGLTD
-1137 LTLGKGAAEI
+1137 LTLGKGAAVI

-1180 AAINLPDRVTRLG
+1180 AAISLPDRVTRLG

-1210 GLTEVPAFAFADCT
+1210 GLTEIPAFAFADCT

-1258 TTVGSHAF
+1258 TTVGSRAF

-1393 GYTADY
+1393 GYPADY
-1399 TNAFAAEFIG
+1399 TKAFAAEFIG
-1409 NGYLEQVTV
+1409 NGNLEQVTV

-1426 ADGSGLYSKDK
+1426 TDGSGLYSKDK

-1445 GKVDYTENTASAIG
+1445 GKGDYTENTASAIG

-1469 KKVMLGKSV
+1469 KKVTLGKSV

-1520 PDTVTALGDNVFE
+1520 PDTVTNLGNNVFE

-1544 DQLTAL
+1544 GGLTAL

-1559 ALTGVVVPNSVAT
+1559 ALTGVVVPDSVAA

-1627 KTRNIPTKLYTDAD
+1627 KTRNIPTELYTDAD

-1692 AILEERHTAAT
+1692 AILEERHTTAT

-1809 SRTLYLVVSDRDL
+1809 SRTLYVVVSDRDL

-1856 GQAGYLSYVDMN
+1856 GLAGYLSYVDMN

-1875 RDMVFVERCM
+1875 RDMIFVERCM